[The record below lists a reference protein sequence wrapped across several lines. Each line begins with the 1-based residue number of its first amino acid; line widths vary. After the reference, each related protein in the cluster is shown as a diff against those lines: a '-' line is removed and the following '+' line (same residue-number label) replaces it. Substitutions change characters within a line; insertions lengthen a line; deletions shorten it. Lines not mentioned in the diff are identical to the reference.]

1 MRATTTGGS
10 QTPPTGTGFENGFPL
25 SSAQRGM
32 WFAQQLAPDVAVC
45 IAQYVD
51 LRGNLDIAVLQEAS
65 AQAGHE
71 FQSAYLR
78 LAEVDGE
85 AVQLVDHSIDQSVNY
100 LDLRGEDDPMA
111 SALRWIDHNYVQ
123 PVDMENDPLV
133 ESWIIQVED
142 ERNLWYSKIHH
153 VALDGYGAMTLVN
166 RTAALYTAAVE
177 HSEPEPNK
185 AAELRRLYEL
195 DQEYRTSTRFESDKE
210 YWVARAADIHDGATL
225 SNTDGRTIA
234 ASKLRSIALPA
245 DVVTAL
251 EDSDSTKGGT
261 SAAVFI
267 AAFGCYLSRM
277 TGRDDVLV
285 NIPVSAR
292 TTALLRRSGGMLVN
306 VAPIPMHV
314 REDATVGELVQ
325 QVQLELMGA
334 LRHQRFSIEDIRR
347 ELAAS
352 GSDKQLTG
360 PMVNMMLF
368 HQQINL
374 GSIVGE
380 FNIVTSGPVED
391 LLVNVYQSGSPAR
404 TFVDFRANPNRYDD
418 DDLTAHHSSFVDMA
432 EAFIAAAPDVVVAE
446 VHPDSADEGRRRRRA
461 AAQLAYWTD
470 RLSDSPDLI
479 GIPTDRVRPS
489 RIGHVRA
496 SHEIT
501 LGSTSWAAVEQLA
514 ADRSTTPFV
523 VFESVLAVLLSRLA
537 STDDVSIAV
546 PADSGETVVLRTNPN
561 GRQSF
566 GDFVASTEVDFDAAL
581 VHGDVSFEDVVD
593 ALGLSRS
600 GSHSPLAQV
609 ALRFGPAVLPH
620 DGVDMDLVVTVN
632 ESDSVGVVFDYA
644 TELFDAASMSQF
656 GRRVVRIL
664 DALTDASE
672 LLIGDV
678 DILSAAERARLAP
691 VRGPRSVVGVVLPE
705 LLAGAVGVAGV
716 GGVAVVSGSRVL
728 SYGELDA
735 ASSRLAR
742 MLMSCGVGPGSFV
755 ALALSRSV
763 ESVVAVWAVAKAGG
777 AFLPV
782 DPNYPVDRIEHMLV
796 DSGAVVGVTLGAHVG
811 AVSGVGGVS
820 WVVLDDPD
828 VVADL
833 AFRSAAPVL
842 DAERSGVLR
851 LDDAA
856 YLIYTSGST
865 GVPKGVVVTH
875 RGVGNLAAEER
886 VRFGVGP
893 SSRVLAFASPSFD
906 ASILEFVLAFSG
918 GATMV
923 IAPPLVFGGV
933 ELASLLAQE
942 RVSHAFVTP
951 AALASVDPVGLDSVQ
966 VVVTGGD
973 VCAPELVARWA
984 PGRRMFNA
992 YGPTEAT
999 IFSSISSALVVGEPV
1014 DIGSPTIGFA
1024 EVVLDARLNP
1034 VPVGVV
1040 GELYLAGPALAR
1052 GYHARLGLTAERFVA
1067 NPFGGAG
1074 SRMYRTGDVV
1084 RWNASGALEYV
1095 GRSDFQVK
1103 VRGFRIELG
1112 EIDSVLAAVPGVD
1125 FVVTVGRESA
1135 AGATVLVSYVLP
1147 VAGTVLDAASLREH
1161 VGSVLPAH
1169 MVPSALVMLESIPLT
1184 PAGKLDRNALPEPDW
1199 SAQVTTG
1206 GRDADN
1212 AVEKTLAGLFAEV
1225 LRLDRVGVDDSFFA
1239 LGGDSIMSIQL
1250 VSRAKAAGLALSPRD
1265 VFEHKTVAALA
1276 EVVAAGDG
1284 TAALVLEELP
1294 GGGVGDVPLTPIVA
1308 WMLDRTAVLDKHT
1321 QTAVL
1326 TLPADIELDVLE
1338 ATVQTVLDH
1347 HDMLRGVLHR
1357 GEHPAME
1364 VLPVG
1369 SVSARSVVHRVSS
1382 TTVHGAEFSEQART
1396 EAAAAVARL
1405 APDSGVMIQMVWF
1418 DAGTE
1423 GSRLLVVAHHL
1434 VIDGVS
1440 WRILVPDLASAWAQ
1454 IIGGNTPELAPVGT
1468 SMRRWSHGLR
1478 EVTATR
1484 ADELEIWRSVVAQP
1498 DPLIGSRAL
1507 DREIDVYRTVD
1518 KIETTLSTDVTE
1530 GLLTALPDAFHGSVN
1545 DGLLAALALATAVW
1559 RRGRGVVVD
1568 DALISLE
1575 GHGREDHV
1583 VPGADLGRTIGWFTT
1598 IYPLRLTLDGIDLD
1612 DALAG
1617 GADAARLIKSVKEQL
1632 LAVPDHG
1639 IGYGM
1644 LRYLDETGAAALRD
1658 FPAPQISFNYL
1669 GRYSTDI
1676 PDELRGH
1683 GWLPVDDSGVGDS
1696 QDDDLPVAAVLD
1708 INAVTTATPTGPRL
1722 EASFAFPTGVLD
1734 AAEVAEL
1741 VELWRQALTALTLLA
1756 QRPGAG
1762 GFTPSDL
1769 ELVRLDQSSIDD
1781 LERVYPTLDDIWSMT
1796 PLQAGLLFHAEL
1808 SDQSVD
1814 AYIVQLVLELR
1825 GHVDEARFRRSAQ
1838 ALLRRHANLRTAFVH
1853 NTDGESIQIVHHEV
1867 DAPWSSIDLTGLDVD
1882 DRAAELERIEHEDR
1896 ATRFNM
1902 AQAPLLRFMLITVA
1916 PGEWR
1921 LVMTN
1926 HHILLDGWST
1936 PLLLKDL
1943 LTLYVVDGDE
1953 TVLPRVPAY
1962 RDYLSWLAKRDRS
1975 SATAAWTDA
1984 LAGLSEPTLLTP
1996 VESRRQESTLAGRAL
2011 VSLDTAQTDRL
2022 RAVARARGVTMNS
2035 MVQASWATVLG
2046 TLTGRSDVVFGATVS
2061 GRPPEVSDIESMV
2074 GLFIN
2079 TLPVRIVLDPS
2090 ETLGEYLDRV
2100 QAEQAALLDHH
2111 YLGLTDIQRA
2121 VGPAVAFDT
2130 LTVFESYPMDR
2141 AGLSAETDL
2150 AGMHVHDVHDGSD
2163 TAQYPL
2169 TLVAMVD
2176 DRLHIEAKYL
2186 PELFEDSV
2194 VRATIDR
2201 IVRVLEAIATDT
2213 DRRVG
2218 SLSLLSEDELGRLA
2232 PVHGPA
2238 SSGVR
2243 LLPEIFTGAA
2253 ATNTDGLALWSG
2265 DGSLGYAE
2273 LHARSSALARAL
2285 IARGAGPETVVA
2297 LALPRSIDSVLG
2309 IWAVAKTGAA
2319 FLPIDPSYP
2328 RDRVEHML
2336 VDSGASIGLTLATHV
2351 PAVDGL
2357 GSARWTV
2364 LDQDETRAEL
2374 ADLSTTPVR
2383 DDDRTRPMHGDQV
2396 AYLIYTSGS
2405 TGVPKG
2411 VTVTHRGLANLAEEE
2426 RSRFEVTP
2434 DARVLAF
2441 ASPSFDASILELVMV
2456 FSGAATMVIAP
2467 TSVYGGTELAALLAE
2482 QNVTHAFVTPAA
2494 LASVDPEG
2502 LTELRVVATGG
2513 DVCPPELVA
2522 RWAPGRLMFNAY
2534 GPTEATIFS
2543 SISDPLSVD
2552 SSIDIGSPTI
2562 GFSEVVLDTRL
2573 HPVPVG
2579 VAGELYLAGPALAR
2593 GYHSR
2598 FGLTADRFVA
2608 NPFAEPGARMY
2619 RTGDVVRWTE
2629 SGTLEYVGRSDFQVK
2644 VRGFRIELG
2653 EIDAV
2658 LTDDPT
2664 VEFATTVGVDGPTG
2678 NTILVA
2684 YVLPRPGRQIDAA
2697 ALRTHVSSSLPT
2709 HMIPTAFVAL
2719 ESIPLTPA
2727 GKLDRKALPAP
2738 DLHLGSDS
2746 RAPRTETERIIAD
2759 IFGEVLGIEAVGI
2772 DSSFFDL
2779 GGDSL
2784 SATRLTARV
2793 NTALDTAISVRA
2805 LFEAPTVESLA
2816 ERVDSN
2822 PLGTVRRPALV
2833 AKPRPSSIPLSLAQQ
2848 RMWFINQFDVTSAAY
2863 NIPLAVRLTG
2873 RLDTAAMSAAVG
2885 DVLER
2890 HESLRTVFPTQG
2902 ERPEQKILDVR
2913 TASTELDVVDLDAS
2927 EVVAAVSAAAA
2938 QGFDVSTELPFR
2950 AVLYR
2955 LAPDEFVLSIVV
2967 HHIAADGAS
2976 MAPLARDVMV
2986 AYGARAAATVPMWVP
3001 LEVQYADFA
3010 IWQRDVLGDESDPS
3024 SLAAQQLDFWK
3035 TALADLPEV
3044 LPLPLDHPRPAR
3056 QSLRGNSVR
3065 FEIDRDTHASLVDV
3079 ARANE
3084 ATVFMAVH
3092 AAWSV
3097 LMARLSGT
3105 QDIAVG
3111 TPIAGRGDAALD
3123 DLVGMFVGTLVL
3135 RTDVAPQLSFT
3146 DLLRATRTADLA
3158 AFDNTDVPFER
3169 LVDVLD
3175 PTRST
3180 DHSPLFQVLLEFQNN
3195 TSATLELPDL
3205 TVRAVDID
3213 AHVAKFDLQLTVA
3226 ENFDETGAPSG
3237 MTAAITYAVDLFEES
3252 SVQEFS
3258 ARFGAVLDA
3267 VTADPDSAVGDID
3280 LLLTGELDA
3289 MTLEWN
3295 HAGLEADDSTLAD
3308 RFAAAAARFPDSRA
3322 VVFGDRSMTYAE
3334 LDDRSSRL
3342 ARVLVGRGV
3351 TSESL
3356 VAVAMPRD
3364 EQLIVALLAVIK
3376 SGGGYLPIDVSY
3388 PADRLAFMLED
3399 ASPVCVISTLADS
3412 TAVPASD
3419 VDVLLVDS
3427 PELIA
3432 ELKDVSGAPLTD
3444 ADRSGRTGADSIAY
3458 VIYTSGSTGRPKGV
3472 QIAHRNVT
3480 TLFANTADLFDFD
3493 SRDVWTMFH
3502 SYAFDFSVWE
3512 LWGPLLHGGALV
3524 VVDYYTARS
3533 PELFRELLVREKV
3546 TVLNQ
3551 TPTAFYQFAEADRV
3565 ATAAVGAAD
3574 DSADLSLR
3582 YVIFGGEALDL
3593 GQLGRWYARHD
3604 ESAPTLVNMY
3614 GITETT
3620 VHVSHLA
3627 LTEEFAASAS
3637 ASVIGQAIPALNV
3650 AVLDARL
3657 KPVPPGVTGE
3667 MYVSGAQLSR
3677 GYLGRAGL
3685 SATRFVAD
3693 PSGRAGHRMYRTGD
3707 TARWNRDGAL
3717 EYLGRSDMQVQ
3728 LHGFRIEL
3736 GEIESALLAFDGVA
3750 ASVVSVRDDGFGDR
3764 LIGYV
3769 VAESG
3774 RTLDHSAVLD
3784 FVGTTLTSYMVP
3796 AALIVLDEL
3805 PLTANGKLD
3814 RRALPAPDFSANVTE
3829 SRLPATEV
3837 ESILAGLFADVLG
3850 LDTVGV
3856 DDSFFALGGDSI
3868 MSIQLVS
3875 RAKAAGLVLA
3885 PRDIFERKTVAALA
3899 EVVVLGG
3906 DVVVLEELDGGGVG
3920 PLPLTPV
3927 VRWMLDRSTDFG
3939 RYTQTALLQLPV
3951 GIDTTTLERTVQA
3964 VLDRHD
3970 MLRSRLFQDSDGTWH
3985 EEVSPIGTVSAA
3997 SVIHAVSVDSV
4008 DGAEFSSRAATELD
4022 AAADRLIPADGVM
4035 VQMVWFQGPNGSGR
4049 LLVVAHHLVIDG
4061 VSWRILVPDLAT
4073 AWSQIVAGDEPV
4085 LAPIGTSM
4093 RRWSTGLTEVTTSR
4107 AGELGLWRR
4116 ILDGDDPTIGSRPLD
4131 KRVDVDA
4138 TVQRI
4143 RTSLPVEV
4151 TERLLTTVPNVFRGS
4166 VNDGLLAGLALALTA
4181 WRRERGAAVRS
4192 ALITLE
4198 GHGRE
4203 DAVVPGADLGRTVGW
4218 FTTIFPVR
4226 LDLGSVDIA
4235 DALSGG
4241 DSAGTLIKA
4250 VKEQLL
4256 EIPDHGIGYGM
4267 LRYLDPA
4274 GTEALSDHAAP
4285 QVSFNYLGRFSTGSS
4300 EGMED
4305 VGWIPVADAELG
4317 DAQNPDMPV
4326 PAVLDINA
4334 VTTSTPDGPQLDATF
4349 AFPAGILGADEV
4361 DRLIELWTQALTS
4374 ITEHASA
4381 DGAGGLT
4388 PSDLELVDIDQRSI
4402 EVLENRFPDL
4412 DDVWSMSP
4420 LQAGLLFHARLAGE
4434 VGSDSA
4440 GVDAYMV
4447 QLGLELRG
4455 TVDSVRMHAAVDKL
4469 VSRHPNLRAAFV
4481 HNSSGESLQI
4491 VQSSVTVPWA
4501 EIDLRGEADVEAAL
4515 EGVLEADRGVRFEMD
4530 SAPLLRFT
4538 LITLADDHWRLLL
4551 TNHHILLDGWS
4562 TPLVVKEL
4570 ITLYVTESDDSMLPR
4585 VPAYRDYLTW
4595 MRQRDVSIS
4604 TAQWVSAMAGV
4615 EEPTLLVTGDRG
4627 RQLSTVSCESE
4638 RSLSIETTAALRDFA
4653 ARRGSTLN
4661 TLVQTAWGVVLAT
4674 LTGRDDVV
4682 FGATVSGR
4690 PPEVP
4695 GIEGMIGLF
4704 INTLPVRVTLDPSE
4718 TLGALVDRVQSEQAS
4733 LLDHHYLGLTDIQ
4746 RAAGAGVAFDTLTV
4760 FESYPVDRA
4769 GASAAT
4775 DFAGMQ
4781 VTDILGTDA
4790 AHYPLTLVSSVDE
4803 RLNLKAK
4810 YLPELFD
4817 VEDVDAIVDRVER
4830 VLGAVLADEQQ
4841 PLARLSLLD
4850 QAEFGSLAPVFG
4862 IEGRS
4867 TRLLPEIF
4875 SDAAAIDPDAIA
4887 LRSVDG
4893 ELTYRELDRRSNRLA
4908 RILLSHGVHTET
4920 FVALG
4925 IARSIESVL
4934 TVWAVAK
4941 SGAAFVPVDPN
4952 YPADRIEHMLADS
4965 GASFGVTTRAH
4976 LDDLP
4981 STVAWII
4988 LDDLATDGPNGVGDE
5003 PIADSERHGRITLD
5017 SAAYTIYTSGSTGVP
5032 KGVVVTHSGLD
5043 NFATEQRER
5052 YGVSKKSRT
5061 LHVSSPS
5068 FDASVLEYLLA
5079 FGAGATMVIVPPT
5092 VYGGEELASLLASEA
5107 VTHGFITP
5115 SALASVDPTG
5125 LDTFAD
5131 VVVGGEAVPAE
5142 LVGKWAPGRNL
5153 YNGYGPTEATIMSN
5167 ISAPMVAGEPVSI
5180 GGPVRGVHEV
5190 VLNSRLQPVP
5200 VGVAGELYLAG
5211 VGLARG
5217 YHDRM
5222 GLTAERFVADPF
5234 GAPGS
5239 RMYRTGDVVR
5249 WSPDLTVE
5257 YVGRSDSQVKVRGFR
5272 IELGEIDAALSA
5284 HPAVDFAATFG
5295 TPGPSGATVLVAYVR
5310 LAGEAVDTFD
5320 TAVLRDHL
5328 AAALPSHMVP
5338 SAIVVLETIPLTPVG
5353 KLDRAA
5359 LPIPEFGAATSYREP
5374 TTPAELTVAAVFAE
5388 ILDIDRVGAD
5398 DSFFE
5403 LGGDSLSATRVIAR
5417 VNAEFGTAI
5426 GVRTI
5431 FETPT
5436 VSGLANAVGT
5446 ADTRSHRPALV
5457 AVQRPEHIPLSLAQ
5471 QRMWFINRFDTSSA
5485 AYNVPLVVK
5494 LTGQLDTAALAAA
5507 VFDVLERH
5515 ESLRTTFPEGPQF
5528 PVQLVHPAGDVAPTV
5543 EPERIDAGVLT
5554 HRVAL
5559 LAGRGFD
5566 VTTEIPVHVEL
5577 FQVLDTTDAA
5587 ADDQVFVLAMVV
5599 HHIAADG
5606 ASMAPLARDVVL
5618 AYSARSAG
5626 RAPDWRP
5633 LPVQYADYTLWQR
5646 SLLGDEKDESSV
5658 AAAQLKYWTT
5668 TLAGLPDLLPLPTDR
5683 PRPTTQD
5690 FRGGRVRFT
5699 VDAEIHRALV
5709 EVTREQNVSM
5719 FMVLHAAFA
5728 VVLARLSGT
5737 DDIAIT
5743 TPVAGRGDAGLD
5755 DLVGMFVNTLVL
5767 RSRVVDSASFVD
5779 LLTQVKAQDLDA
5791 FDHTE
5796 MPFERIVEVLN
5807 PTRSTAY
5814 APLSQVALSFQNNE
5828 KASLELPD
5836 LRVEGFDFDVP
5847 VAKQDLQLLVSENFG
5862 DDGRPAGFE
5871 AAFDYA
5877 TSLFDAATV
5886 DAIAARLVRVLDA
5899 VGNDLLTA
5907 VGDIDILGA
5916 DEKQALAPARGSADV
5931 ALRTWPEMLAASVAL
5946 DPYAVAVTYRGV
5958 SLSYADLDSWSNRIA
5973 RMLIDYGVGP
5983 ETFVALALP
5992 RSIESVLSVWAVAKT
6007 GAAFLPVDPNYPS
6020 DRIAHMLDDSRAAM
6034 GLTDIDSKESLPDT
6048 VPWLVLDDPETSSE
6062 LSRYPVDAVTDSERT
6077 ATLHLD
6083 HPAYLI
6089 YTSGSTGRPKG
6100 VAVRHRGMANL
6111 QAEVIERFR
6120 PTRDSRVSH
6129 IASPSFDASVY
6140 ELTMAFGVGATVVI
6154 VPPGTFGGSELAD
6167 LLESEHVTHAFLTPA
6182 ALSSIDETRLGTVRV
6197 LAVGGEAC
6205 TPELVAK
6212 WAPGRKMFNGYGPT
6226 ETTIQASVGGPLV
6239 PGGTVDVGSPGT
6251 GFRFL
6256 VLDARLRPVPAGVS
6270 GELYIAGPG
6279 TARGYLR
6286 RFGLTAERFVADP
6299 FGTPGERMYRTGDVV
6314 RWGSTGAVE
6323 FVGRSDFQVK
6333 VRGFRIELGEID
6345 SALTEHEEVG
6355 FAATIGHTAASGDT
6369 VLVSYVLAADGE
6381 TVDTEALRD
6390 RVAKVLPRH
6399 MVPSAIIELDDIPLT
6414 PVGKL
6419 DRRALPIPEL
6429 TVSTTPYRA
6438 PSTDVEAAIAD
6449 AFAQVLGVER
6459 VGMDDNFFELGGTSL
6474 VATKIVPAI
6483 EGAIGV
6489 RVPLQALFVDP
6500 TPAGLAARVASDA
6513 DAAGADLDSVFGV
6526 MIPLRGTGAK
6536 APLFCVHPGIGLSWG
6551 YAGIVSKLTDDRP
6564 VYGLQL
6570 PSIVEG
6576 TTFGS
6581 IRDLAHRYADE
6592 IRTVQPVGPYHLLG
6606 WSLGGSLA
6614 HAIAVELRSTG
6625 SEVRTLAL
6633 LDSYVDGHDDDNLD
6647 GALSVENLLGG
6658 LGLDLTAQPSAEPL
6672 TYERGVELLDE
6683 SLGQTTGVTAD
6694 HLRRINAGF
6703 ENSTR
6708 IMAEFVP
6715 DVFDGDVLFFSATKG
6730 ASDGIVRSPQEWRPY
6745 VTGDI
6750 VIHDVEVFHNEM
6762 TNADA
6767 ADVIGPIVDSHLGN
6781 TAE

>member
-1 MRATTTGGS
+1 
-10 QTPPTGTGFENGFPL
+10 
-25 SSAQRGM
+25 
-32 WFAQQLAPDVAVC
+32 
-45 IAQYVD
+45 
-51 LRGNLDIAVLQEAS
+51 
-65 AQAGHE
+65 
-71 FQSAYLR
+71 
-78 LAEVDGE
+78 
-85 AVQLVDHSIDQSVNY
+85 
-100 LDLRGEDDPMA
+100 
-111 SALRWIDHNYVQ
+111 
-123 PVDMENDPLV
+123 
-133 ESWIIQVED
+133 
-142 ERNLWYSKIHH
+142 
-153 VALDGYGAMTLVN
+153 
-166 RTAALYTAAVE
+166 
-177 HSEPEPNK
+177 
-185 AAELRRLYEL
+185 
-195 DQEYRTSTRFESDKE
+195 
-210 YWVARAADIHDGATL
+210 
-225 SNTDGRTIA
+225 
-234 ASKLRSIALPA
+234 
-245 DVVTAL
+245 
-251 EDSDSTKGGT
+251 
-261 SAAVFI
+261 
-267 AAFGCYLSRM
+267 
-277 TGRDDVLV
+277 
-285 NIPVSAR
+285 
-292 TTALLRRSGGMLVN
+292 
-306 VAPIPMHV
+306 
-314 REDATVGELVQ
+314 
-325 QVQLELMGA
+325 
-334 LRHQRFSIEDIRR
+334 
-347 ELAAS
+347 
-352 GSDKQLTG
+352 
-360 PMVNMMLF
+360 
-368 HQQINL
+368 
-374 GSIVGE
+374 
-380 FNIVTSGPVED
+380 
-391 LLVNVYQSGSPAR
+391 
-404 TFVDFRANPNRYDD
+404 
-418 DDLTAHHSSFVDMA
+418 
-432 EAFIAAAPDVVVAE
+432 
-446 VHPDSADEGRRRRRA
+446 
-461 AAQLAYWTD
+461 
-470 RLSDSPDLI
+470 
-479 GIPTDRVRPS
+479 
-489 RIGHVRA
+489 
-496 SHEIT
+496 
-501 LGSTSWAAVEQLA
+501 
-514 ADRSTTPFV
+514 
-523 VFESVLAVLLSRLA
+523 
-537 STDDVSIAV
+537 
-546 PADSGETVVLRTNPN
+546 
-561 GRQSF
+561 
-566 GDFVASTEVDFDAAL
+566 
-581 VHGDVSFEDVVD
+581 
-593 ALGLSRS
+593 
-600 GSHSPLAQV
+600 
-609 ALRFGPAVLPH
+609 
-620 DGVDMDLVVTVN
+620 
-632 ESDSVGVVFDYA
+632 
-644 TELFDAASMSQF
+644 
-656 GRRVVRIL
+656 
-664 DALTDASE
+664 
-672 LLIGDV
+672 
-678 DILSAAERARLAP
+678 
-691 VRGPRSVVGVVLPE
+691 
-705 LLAGAVGVAGV
+705 
-716 GGVAVVSGSRVL
+716 
-728 SYGELDA
+728 
-735 ASSRLAR
+735 
-742 MLMSCGVGPGSFV
+742 
-755 ALALSRSV
+755 
-763 ESVVAVWAVAKAGG
+763 
-777 AFLPV
+777 
-782 DPNYPVDRIEHMLV
+782 
-796 DSGAVVGVTLGAHVG
+796 
-811 AVSGVGGVS
+811 
-820 WVVLDDPD
+820 LDDAD

-833 AFRSAAPVL
+833 AFASPAPVL

-923 IAPPLVFGGV
+923 IAPAMVFGGV
-933 ELASLLAQE
+933 ELASLLAEE
-942 RVSHAFVTP
+942 RVTHAFVTP
-951 AALASVDPVGLDSVQ
+951 AALASVDPVGLDSVE

-999 IFSSISSALVVGEPV
+999 IFSSISSALVVGESV

-1052 GYHARLGLTAERFVA
+1052 GYHARSGLSAERFVA

-1112 EIDSVLAAVPGVD
+1112 EIDSVLAAVSGVD

-1135 AGATVLVSYVLP
+1135 AGSTVLVSYVLP
-1147 VAGTVLDAASLREH
+1147 VAGASFDAGVLRDHAA
-1161 VGSVLPAH
+1161 SVLPAH
-1169 MVPSALVMLESIPLT
+1169 MVPSAFVMLESIPLT
-1184 PAGKLDRNALPEPDW
+1184 PAGKLDRKALPEPDW
-1199 SAQVTTG
+1199 SAQVTS

-1284 TAALVLEELP
+1284 TVPLVLDELP
-1294 GGGVGDVPLTPIVA
+1294 GGGVGDVPLTPIVH
-1308 WMLDRTAVLDKHT
+1308 WMLDRTSVLDKHT

-1326 TLPADIELDVLE
+1326 TLPSDIELDVLE

-1347 HDMLRGVLHR
+1347 HDMLRAVLHR
-1357 GEHPAME
+1357 AGQPSME
-1364 VLPVG
+1364 VLPIG
-1369 SVSARSVVHRVSS
+1369 SVTAQSVVRRVESNSVRGPEFSDQARS
-1382 TTVHGAEFSEQART
+1382 
-1396 EAAAAVARL
+1396 EAAAAVDRL
-1405 APDSGVMIQMVWF
+1405 APDAGVMIQMVWF
-1418 DAGTE
+1418 DAGSE

-1454 IIGGNTPELAPVGT
+1454 IIGGSTPELAPVGT
-1468 SMRRWSHGLR
+1468 SMRRWAHGLR

-1484 ADELEIWRSVVAQP
+1484 SDELAVWRDALADP

-1518 KIETTLSTDVTE
+1518 KVEVTLSTDVTE
-1530 GLLTALPDAFHGSVN
+1530 GLLTALPEAFHGSVN

-1559 RRGRGVVVD
+1559 RRNRGVVVS

-1583 VPGADLGRTIGWFTT
+1583 VPGADLSRTIGWFTT
-1598 IYPLRLTLDGIDLD
+1598 IYPLRLTFDGIDLD

-1617 GADAARLIKSVKEQL
+1617 GDAAAALVKSVKEQL
-1632 LAVPDHG
+1632 LAVADHG

-1644 LRYLDETGAAALRD
+1644 LRYLDEEAGSTLRD
-1658 FPAPQISFNYL
+1658 FPAPQVSFNYL
-1669 GRYSTDI
+1669 GRYSTDV

-1696 QDDDLPVAAVLD
+1696 QDEDLPVAAALD

-1722 EASFAFPTGVLD
+1722 EATFAFPTGVLD
-1734 AAEVAEL
+1734 ADEVTEL
-1741 VELWRQALTALTLLA
+1741 AQLWKQALTALTQLA
-1756 QRPGAG
+1756 QRPGTG

-1769 ELVRLDQSSIDD
+1769 DLVSLDQKSIDD

-1808 SDQSVD
+1808 SDQAVD
-1814 AYIVQLVLELR
+1814 AYIVQLVLDLR
-1825 GHVDEARFRRSAQ
+1825 GDVDEARFRRAAQ

-1853 NTDGESIQIVHHEV
+1853 NNDGESIQIVHHDVVVPWTSV
-1867 DAPWSSIDLTGLDVD
+1867 DLSSLSVD
-1882 DRAAELERIEHEDR
+1882 DRAAELERIEHDDR

-1902 AQAPLLRFMLITVA
+1902 AQAPLLRFMLVTLA

-1943 LTLYVVDGDE
+1943 LTLYVVDGDDA
-1953 TVLPRVPAY
+1953 VLPRVPAY
-1962 RDYLSWLAKRDRS
+1962 RDYLSWLSRRDH
-1975 SATAAWTDA
+1975 SAARAAWTEA
-1984 LAGLSEPTLLTP
+1984 LAGLAEPTLLTP

-2011 VSLDTAQTDRL
+2011 VSLDTEQTERL
-2022 RAVARARGVTMNS
+2022 RSLARARGITMNS
-2035 MVQASWATVLG
+2035 MVQASWAMVLG
-2046 TLTGRSDVVFGATVS
+2046 TLTGRTDVVFGATVS

-2079 TLPVRIVLDPS
+2079 TLPVRIVLDPA
-2090 ETLGEYLDRV
+2090 ETLGQYLDRV
-2100 QAEQAALLDHH
+2100 QAEQASLLDHH

-2150 AGMHVHDVHDGSD
+2150 AGMRVHDVHDGSD

-2186 PELFEDSV
+2186 PELFEHSV
-2194 VRATIDR
+2194 VVATVDR

-2213 DRRVG
+2213 DQRVA
-2218 SLSLLSEDELGRLA
+2218 SLSLLSSEESNRLA
-2232 PVHGPA
+2232 PVRGPA
-2238 SSGVR
+2238 STTER
-2243 LLPEIFTGAA
+2243 LLPDILTDAA
-2253 ATNTDGLALWSG
+2253 ARNPGGTAVWSAG
-2265 DGSLGYAE
+2265 RTLTYTE
-2273 LHARSSALARAL
+2273 LDTRSSALARAL

-2297 LALPRSIDSVLG
+2297 LALPRSIESVLA

-2336 VDSGASIGLTLATHV
+2336 VDSGASIGVTSTEHV
-2351 PAVDGL
+2351 GAVEGL
-2357 GSARWTV
+2357 GSAAWSV
-2364 LDQDETRAEL
+2364 LDHDDTRRDL
-2374 ADLSTTPVR
+2374 ANRSTAPVL
-2383 DDDRTRPMHGDQV
+2383 DSDRTRPVHIDQV

-2434 DARVLAF
+2434 NARVLAF
-2441 ASPSFDASILELVMV
+2441 ASPSFDASILELAMV
-2456 FSGAATMVIAP
+2456 ISGAATMVIAP
-2467 TSVYGGTELAALLAE
+2467 TSVYGGVELGELLA
-2482 QNVTHAFVTPAA
+2482 QQHVTHAFVTPAA
-2494 LASVDPEG
+2494 LASVDPDG
-2502 LTELRVVATGG
+2502 LTELSVVATGG

-2522 RWAPGRLMFNAY
+2522 RWAPGRRMFNAY

-2543 SISDPLSVD
+2543 SVSDQLHVGSP
-2552 SSIDIGSPTI
+2552 IDIGSPTI
-2562 GFSEVVLDTRL
+2562 GFGEVVLDSRL

-2598 FGLTADRFVA
+2598 FGLTAERFVA
-2608 NPFAEPGARMY
+2608 NPFGEPGERMY

-2664 VEFATTVGVDGPTG
+2664 VEFATTIGVDGPAG

-2684 YVLPRPGRQIDAA
+2684 YVLPRPGHEIDVTT
-2697 ALRTHVSSSLPT
+2697 LRTRASSSLPT

-2727 GKLDRKALPAP
+2727 GKLDRQALPAP
-2738 DLHLGSDS
+2738 ELHLGSDS
-2746 RAPRTETERIIAD
+2746 RAPRNETERIIAD
-2759 IFGEVLGIEAVGI
+2759 IFGEVLGVGSVGI

-2793 NTALDTAISVRA
+2793 NAALDTAVSVRA

-2816 ERVDSN
+2816 VRVHSN
-2822 PLGTVRRPALV
+2822 PAGAARRPALT
-2833 AKPRPSSIPLSLAQQ
+2833 AKPRPSSIPLSMAQQ
-2848 RMWFINQFDVTSAAY
+2848 RMWFINQFDVDSAAY

-2873 RLDTAAMSAAVG
+2873 RLDIEAMNAAIG
-2885 DVLER
+2885 DVLAR
-2890 HESLRTVFPTQG
+2890 HESLRTVFPSHG
-2902 ERPEQKILDVR
+2902 DRPEQHILGTDAA
-2913 TASTELDVVDLDAS
+2913 TTDLHVVDVDATEIVTAIS
-2927 EVVAAVSAAAA
+2927 SAAAR
-2938 QGFDVSTELPFR
+2938 GFDVSKDLPFR

-2955 LAPDEFVLSIVV
+2955 TAPEDFVLSIIV

-2986 AYGARAAATVPMWVP
+2986 AYGSRVSGVAPMWAP
-3001 LEVQYADFA
+3001 LDVQYADFA
-3010 IWQRDVLGDESDPS
+3010 MWQRSVLGDESDPS
-3024 SLAAQQLDFWK
+3024 SVAAQQLEFWK
-3035 TALADLPEV
+3035 STLADLPEL

-3056 QSLRGNSVR
+3056 QSMRGNSVR
-3065 FEIDRDTHASLVDV
+3065 FEIEPDVHAGLVDL
-3079 ARANE
+3079 ARAND
-3084 ATVFMAVH
+3084 ATVFMAMH
-3092 AAWSV
+3092 AAWSI

-3105 QDIAVG
+3105 EDIAVG

-3135 RTDVAPQLSFT
+3135 RTEVAPDLSFT
-3146 DLLRATRTADLA
+3146 ELLRRTRTADLA

-3175 PTRST
+3175 PARST

-3195 TSATLELPDL
+3195 TSAALELPEL
-3205 TVRAVDID
+3205 TVEAVDID

-3226 ENFDETGAPSG
+3226 ERFDDSGAPAG
-3237 MTAAITYAVDLFEES
+3237 MTAAITYAVDLFDEI
-3252 SVQEFS
+3252 SVDEFS
-3258 ARFGAVLDA
+3258 TRFGAVLA
-3267 VTADPDSAVGDID
+3267 GVTTDPDRAVGDID
-3280 LLLTGELDA
+3280 ILLPGELDA
-3289 MTLEWN
+3289 MARQWN
-3295 HAGLEADDSTLAD
+3295 HDGHTATDATLAD
-3308 RFAAAAARFPDSRA
+3308 RFAAAAAQFPEAQA
-3322 VVFGDRSMTYAE
+3322 VVFGDRSLTYAE
-3334 LDDRSSRL
+3334 LDDRSNRL
-3342 ARVLVGRGV
+3342 ARILVARGV

-3356 VAVAMPRD
+3356 VAVAMPRT
-3364 EQLIVALLAVIK
+3364 EELIVALLAVVK
-3376 SGGGYLPIDVSY
+3376 SGGGYLPIDVGY
-3388 PADRLAFMLED
+3388 PADRLAFMLDD
-3399 ASPVCVISTLADS
+3399 ASPVCVISTVADS
-3412 TAVPASD
+3412 ASVPASD
-3419 VDVLLVDS
+3419 VEMLLLDA
-3427 PELIA
+3427 PEAVA
-3432 ELKDVSGAPLTD
+3432 ELASVSGAPLTD
-3444 ADRSGRTGADSIAY
+3444 ADRIGTTDADSIAY

-3472 QIAHRNVT
+3472 QIAHRNVA
-3480 TLFANTADLFDFD
+3480 TLFANTTDLFHFD
-3493 SRDVWTMFH
+3493 DRDVWTMFH

-3512 LWGPLLHGGALV
+3512 LWGPLLHGGTLV

-3533 PELFRELLVREKV
+3533 PELFRELLIREKV

-3565 ATAAVGAAD
+3565 ATAAGG
-3574 DSADLSLR
+3574 SADGSDALSLR

-3593 GQLGRWYARHD
+3593 GQLGRWYARH
-3604 ESAPTLVNMY
+3604 EETSPTLVNMY

-3627 LTEEFAASAS
+3627 LTEQFAASAS
-3637 ASVIGQAIPALNV
+3637 ASVIGQAIPALRV
-3650 AVLDARL
+3650 AVLDTRL
-3657 KPVPPGVTGE
+3657 NPVPPGVVGE

-3693 PSGRAGHRMYRTGD
+3693 PSGDVGARMYRTGD

-3769 VAESG
+3769 VAEAG
-3774 RTLDHSAVLD
+3774 RALDHAAVLD
-3784 FVGTTLTSYMVP
+3784 FVGNSLTSYMVP

-3899 EVVVLGG
+3899 EVAVLGG
-3906 DVVVLEELDGGGVG
+3906 DAVVLEELDGGGVG
-3920 PLPLTPV
+3920 PMPLTPV
-3927 VRWMLDRSTDFG
+3927 VRWMLDRSTEFG

-3951 GIDTTTLERTVQA
+3951 GIERETLERTVAA

-3970 MLRSRLFQDSDGTWH
+3970 MLRARLYQDADGEWH
-3985 EEVSPIGTVSAA
+3985 EEVSPVGTVSAA
-3997 SVIHAVSVDSV
+3997 SVLHAVSVESV
-4008 DGAEFSSRAATELD
+4008 DGPEFSVAAAAELD
-4022 AAADRLIPADGVM
+4022 AAADRLVPADGVM
-4035 VQMVWFQGPNGSGR
+4035 VQMVWFQSPNGSGR

-4073 AWSQIVAGDEPV
+4073 AWSRIVSGQEPE

-4093 RRWSTGLTEVTTSR
+4093 RRWSTGLTEVTAARTD
-4107 AGELGLWRR
+4107 ELGLWRR
-4116 ILDGDDPTIGSRPLD
+4116 ILDGADPTIGSRPLD
-4131 KRVDVDA
+4131 KRIDVDA
-4138 TVQRI
+4138 TVQRV

-4151 TERLLTTVPNVFRGS
+4151 TERLLTTVPDVFRGS

-4181 WRRERGAAVRS
+4181 WRRERGDAVRD
-4192 ALITLE
+4192 ALVTLE

-4226 LDLGSVDIA
+4226 LDLGSLDVA
-4235 DALSGG
+4235 DALAGG
-4241 DSAGTLIKA
+4241 ASAGALVKTI
-4250 VKEQLL
+4250 KEQLL

-4267 LRYLDPA
+4267 LRYLDSAA
-4274 GTEALSDHAAP
+4274 GEALSGFAAP
-4285 QVSFNYLGRFSTGSS
+4285 QVSFNYLGRFSTGST
-4300 EGMED
+4300 EGMDD

-4326 PAVLDINA
+4326 PAALDINA

-4349 AFPAGILGADEV
+4349 AFPAGVLDADEV
-4361 DRLIELWTQALTS
+4361 GRLIELWTQALTS

-4381 DGAGGLT
+4381 DGAGGFT
-4388 PSDLELVDIDQRSI
+4388 PSDLELVDIDQTSI
-4402 EVLENRFPDL
+4402 DALEEQFPNL
-4412 DDVWSMSP
+4412 DDVWSLSP

-4434 VGSDSA
+4434 IGSAGS

-4455 TVDSVRMHAAVDKL
+4455 TVDATRMHAAVDKL

-4481 HNSSGESLQI
+4481 HNSNGESLQI
-4491 VQSSVTVPWA
+4491 VQSSVTVPWS
-4501 EIDLRGEADVEAAL
+4501 EIDLRGEPDVEVAL
-4515 EGVLEADRGVRFEMD
+4515 EAVLEADRAVRFEMD
-4530 SAPLLRFT
+4530 RAPLLRFT

-4585 VPAYRDYLTW
+4585 IPAYRDYLAW
-4595 MRQRDVSIS
+4595 MRQRDVAIS

-4615 EEPTLLVTGDRG
+4615 EEPTLLVTDDRG
-4627 RQLSTVSCESE
+4627 RQLSTVSQETE
-4638 RSLSIETTAALRDFA
+4638 RSLSVETTAALRDFA

-4674 LTGRDDVV
+4674 LTGREDVV

-4704 INTLPVRVTLDPSE
+4704 INTLPVRVTLDRSE
-4718 TLGALVDRVQSEQAS
+4718 TLGALVDRVQAEQAS

-4817 VEDVDAIVDRVER
+4817 VDSVHAIVDRVER
-4830 VLGAVLADEQQ
+4830 VLDAVLEDEQQ
-4841 PLARLSLLD
+4841 PLGRLRLLGD
-4850 QAEFGSLAPVFG
+4850 AEFASLAPVFG
-4862 IEGRS
+4862 PDGRS
-4867 TRLLPEIF
+4867 ARLLPEIF
-4875 SDAAAIDPDAIA
+4875 SDAAAVNPDAIA
-4887 LRSVDG
+4887 LRSTDG
-4893 ELTYRELDRRSNRLA
+4893 EMTYRELDRRSNRLA
-4908 RILLSHGVHTET
+4908 RILLGHGVRTET

-4965 GASFGVTTRAH
+4965 GATFGVTTRAH

-4981 STVAWII
+4981 STVPWIV
-4988 LDDLATDGPNGVGDE
+4988 LDDLATDGPNAVSDE
-5003 PIADSERHGRITLD
+5003 PIGATERNGRIAFD

-5052 YGVSKKSRT
+5052 YRITKDSRT

-5079 FGAGATMVIVPPT
+5079 FGVGATMIIVPPT
-5092 VYGGEELASLLASEA
+5092 VYGGNELAALLAAES

-5115 SALASVDPTG
+5115 SALASVDPSG

-5142 LVGKWAPGRNL
+5142 LVAKWAPGRNL

-5167 ISAPMVAGEPVSI
+5167 ISTPMTAGDTVSI
-5180 GGPVRGVHEV
+5180 GGPVRGVYEV
-5190 VLNSRLQPVP
+5190 VLDSRLQPVP

-5217 YHDRM
+5217 YHDRL

-5234 GAPGS
+5234 GAPGA

-5249 WSPDLTVE
+5249 WSPDLTIE

-5272 IELGEIDAALSA
+5272 IELGEIDAALAS
-5284 HPAVDFAATFG
+5284 HPSVDFAATFG
-5295 TPGPSGATVLVAYVR
+5295 TPGPSGATVLVSYVR
-5310 LAGEAVDTFD
+5310 TTEGAADAFD
-5320 TAVLRDHL
+5320 TGVLRDHL
-5328 AAALPSHMVP
+5328 AGMLPSHMVP
-5338 SAIVVLETIPLTPVG
+5338 AAIVVLDAIPLTPVG
-5353 KLDRAA
+5353 KLDRSA
-5359 LPIPEFGAATSYREP
+5359 LPVPEFGSATSYREP
-5374 TTPAELTVAAVFAE
+5374 STPAELTVAAVFAE
-5388 ILDIDRVGAD
+5388 ILDVDRVGAD

-5417 VNAEFGTAI
+5417 VNAELGTTI

-5431 FETPT
+5431 FEMPT
-5436 VSGLANAVGT
+5436 VAGLASAVGAT
-5446 ADTRSHRPALV
+5446 STRTQRPNLV
-5457 AVQRPEHIPLSLAQ
+5457 ATQRPDHIPLSLAQ
-5471 QRMWFINRFDTSSA
+5471 QRMWFINQFDTTSA

-5507 VFDVLERH
+5507 VVDVLERH
-5515 ESLRTTFPEGPQF
+5515 ESLRTTFPDGPDF
-5528 PVQLVHPAGDVAPTV
+5528 PVQLVHPAVEVAPVV
-5543 EPERIDAGVLT
+5543 EPESIDAGVLT
-5554 HRVAL
+5554 DRVAH

-5577 FQVLDTTDAA
+5577 FHVVGTDTDAEP
-5587 ADDQVFVLAMVV
+5587 VFVLAMVV

-5618 AYSARSAG
+5618 AYSARTTGA
-5626 RAPDWRP
+5626 APGWEP

-5658 AAAQLKYWTT
+5658 AAAQLEYWSTA
-5668 TLAGLPDLLPLPTDR
+5668 LAGLPDLLPLPTDR

-5709 EVTREQNVSM
+5709 EITREQNVSM

-5743 TPVAGRGDAGLD
+5743 TPVAGRGDAALD

-5767 RSRVVDSASFVD
+5767 RSRIDDSTSFVD
-5779 LLTQVKAQDLDA
+5779 LLAQVKAHDLDA

-5847 VAKQDLQLLVSENFG
+5847 VAKQDLQLLVSETFD
-5862 DDGRPAGFE
+5862 DDGRPTGFE

-5877 TSLFDAATV
+5877 TSLFDASTV

-5899 VGNDLLTA
+5899 VGNDRLTA

-5946 DPYAVAVTYRGV
+5946 DPYAVAVAYRGV

-6007 GAAFLPVDPNYPS
+6007 GAAFLPVDPNYPA
-6020 DRIAHMLDDSRAAM
+6020 DRIAHMLGDSRAAM
-6034 GLTDIDSKESLPDT
+6034 GLTDVDSRQSLPDT

-6062 LSRYPVDAVTDSERT
+6062 LSRYPVAAVTDAERT

-6100 VAVRHRGMANL
+6100 VAVRHRGLANL
-6111 QAEVIERFR
+6111 QAEVIDRFR

-6226 ETTIQASVGGPLV
+6226 ETTIQASVGGPLM
-6239 PGGTVDVGSPGT
+6239 PGGTVDVGRPGT

-6286 RFGLTAERFVADP
+6286 RFGLTSERFVADP
-6299 FGTPGERMYRTGDVV
+6299 FGTAGERMYRTGDVV
-6314 RWGSTGAVE
+6314 RWGSTGVLE

-6345 SALTEHEEVG
+6345 SALTDHDEVG
-6355 FAATIGHTAASGDT
+6355 FAATIGHNAASGDT
-6369 VLVSYVLAADGE
+6369 VLVSYVLPAEGAS
-6381 TVDTEALRD
+6381 VDVEALRD
-6390 RVAKVLPRH
+6390 SVATVLPRH
-6399 MVPSAIIELDDIPLT
+6399 MVPSTIIELADIPLT

-6419 DRRALPIPEL
+6419 DRRALPVPEL

-6438 PSTDVEAAIAD
+6438 PSTDLEAAIAD
-6449 AFAQVLGVER
+6449 AFAEVLGVER

-6474 VATKIVPAI
+6474 VATKIGPAI
-6483 EGAIGV
+6483 ENAVGV

-6500 TPAGLAARVASDA
+6500 TPAGLAARVASDV
-6513 DAAGADLDSVFGV
+6513 DSSGAQLDSVFGV
-6526 MIPLRGTGAK
+6526 VIPLRSTGSK
-6536 APLFCVHPGIGLSWG
+6536 EPLFCVHPGIGLSWG
-6551 YAGIVSKLTDDRP
+6551 YAGLVSQIGDDRP

-6576 TTFGS
+6576 TPFGS

-6592 IRTVQPVGPYHLLG
+6592 IRAVQPVGPYHLLG

-6625 SEVRTLAL
+6625 SEVQTLAL
-6633 LDSYVDGHDDDNLD
+6633 LDSYVDGHDETAD
-6647 GALSVENLLGG
+6647 GELSVENLLAG
-6658 LGLDLTAQPSAEPL
+6658 LGLDLTAQASSEPL

-6708 IMAEFVP
+6708 IMAEFIP
-6715 DVFDGDVLFFSATKG
+6715 DVFDGNVLFFSATKG

-6745 VTGDI
+6745 VSGDI
-6750 VIHDVEVFHNEM
+6750 VIHGVDVFHNEM
-6762 TNADA
+6762 TNPDA
-6767 ADVIGPIVDSHLGN
+6767 VSVIGPVVDAHLGN
-6781 TAE
+6781 TYP

>member
-1 MRATTTGGS
+1 S
-10 QTPPTGTGFENGFPL
+10 
-25 SSAQRGM
+25 
-32 WFAQQLAPDVAVC
+32 
-45 IAQYVD
+45 VD
-51 LRGNLDIAVLQEAS
+51 
-65 AQAGHE
+65 
-71 FQSAYLR
+71 
-78 LAEVDGE
+78 
-85 AVQLVDHSIDQSVNY
+85 
-100 LDLRGEDDPMA
+100 
-111 SALRWIDHNYVQ
+111 
-123 PVDMENDPLV
+123 
-133 ESWIIQVED
+133 
-142 ERNLWYSKIHH
+142 
-153 VALDGYGAMTLVN
+153 
-166 RTAALYTAAVE
+166 
-177 HSEPEPNK
+177 
-185 AAELRRLYEL
+185 
-195 DQEYRTSTRFESDKE
+195 
-210 YWVARAADIHDGATL
+210 
-225 SNTDGRTIA
+225 
-234 ASKLRSIALPA
+234 
-245 DVVTAL
+245 
-251 EDSDSTKGGT
+251 
-261 SAAVFI
+261 
-267 AAFGCYLSRM
+267 
-277 TGRDDVLV
+277 
-285 NIPVSAR
+285 
-292 TTALLRRSGGMLVN
+292 
-306 VAPIPMHV
+306 
-314 REDATVGELVQ
+314 
-325 QVQLELMGA
+325 
-334 LRHQRFSIEDIRR
+334 
-347 ELAAS
+347 
-352 GSDKQLTG
+352 
-360 PMVNMMLF
+360 
-368 HQQINL
+368 
-374 GSIVGE
+374 
-380 FNIVTSGPVED
+380 
-391 LLVNVYQSGSPAR
+391 
-404 TFVDFRANPNRYDD
+404 
-418 DDLTAHHSSFVDMA
+418 
-432 EAFIAAAPDVVVAE
+432 AAA
-446 VHPDSADEGRRRRRA
+446 
-461 AAQLAYWTD
+461 
-470 RLSDSPDLI
+470 
-479 GIPTDRVRPS
+479 
-489 RIGHVRA
+489 
-496 SHEIT
+496 
-501 LGSTSWAAVEQLA
+501 
-514 ADRSTTPFV
+514 
-523 VFESVLAVLLSRLA
+523 
-537 STDDVSIAV
+537 
-546 PADSGETVVLRTNPN
+546 
-561 GRQSF
+561 
-566 GDFVASTEVDFDAAL
+566 
-581 VHGDVSFEDVVD
+581 
-593 ALGLSRS
+593 
-600 GSHSPLAQV
+600 
-609 ALRFGPAVLPH
+609 
-620 DGVDMDLVVTVN
+620 
-632 ESDSVGVVFDYA
+632 
-644 TELFDAASMSQF
+644 
-656 GRRVVRIL
+656 
-664 DALTDASE
+664 
-672 LLIGDV
+672 
-678 DILSAAERARLAP
+678 
-691 VRGPRSVVGVVLPE
+691 
-705 LLAGAVGVAGV
+705 
-716 GGVAVVSGSRVL
+716 
-728 SYGELDA
+728 
-735 ASSRLAR
+735 
-742 MLMSCGVGPGSFV
+742 
-755 ALALSRSV
+755 
-763 ESVVAVWAVAKAGG
+763 
-777 AFLPV
+777 
-782 DPNYPVDRIEHMLV
+782 
-796 DSGAVVGVTLGAHVG
+796 
-811 AVSGVGGVS
+811 
-820 WVVLDDPD
+820 
-828 VVADL
+828 
-833 AFRSAAPVL
+833 
-842 DAERSGVLR
+842 
-851 LDDAA
+851 
-856 YLIYTSGST
+856 
-865 GVPKGVVVTH
+865 
-875 RGVGNLAAEER
+875 
-886 VRFGVGP
+886 
-893 SSRVLAFASPSFD
+893 
-906 ASILEFVLAFSG
+906 
-918 GATMV
+918 
-923 IAPPLVFGGV
+923 
-933 ELASLLAQE
+933 
-942 RVSHAFVTP
+942 
-951 AALASVDPVGLDSVQ
+951 
-966 VVVTGGD
+966 
-973 VCAPELVARWA
+973 
-984 PGRRMFNA
+984 
-992 YGPTEAT
+992 
-999 IFSSISSALVVGEPV
+999 
-1014 DIGSPTIGFA
+1014 
-1024 EVVLDARLNP
+1024 
-1034 VPVGVV
+1034 
-1040 GELYLAGPALAR
+1040 
-1052 GYHARLGLTAERFVA
+1052 
-1067 NPFGGAG
+1067 
-1074 SRMYRTGDVV
+1074 
-1084 RWNASGALEYV
+1084 
-1095 GRSDFQVK
+1095 
-1103 VRGFRIELG
+1103 
-1112 EIDSVLAAVPGVD
+1112 
-1125 FVVTVGRESA
+1125 
-1135 AGATVLVSYVLP
+1135 
-1147 VAGTVLDAASLREH
+1147 LREH
-1161 VGSVLPAH
+1161 AGSVLPAH
-1169 MVPSALVMLESIPLT
+1169 MVPSAVVMLESIPLT
-1184 PAGKLDRNALPEPDW
+1184 PAGKLDRRALPEPDW
-1199 SAQVTTG
+1199 SAQVSSS
-1206 GRDADN
+1206 RDADN
-1212 AVEKTLAGLFAEV
+1212 AIEKTLAGLFAEV

-1276 EVVAAGDG
+1276 EVVAAGES

-1308 WMLDRTAVLDKHT
+1308 WMLDRTDVLDQHT

-1326 TLPADIELDVLE
+1326 TLPVDIELEVLE

-1357 GEHPAME
+1357 GELPSME

-1369 SVSARSVVHRVSS
+1369 SVTAHSVVRRVSS
-1382 TTVHGAEFSEQART
+1382 TTVRGEQFSEQARA
-1396 EAAAAVARL
+1396 EAQAAVSRL

-1418 DAGTE
+1418 DAGSE

-1454 IIGGNTPELAPVGT
+1454 ISNGSTPELAPVGT

-1478 EVTATR
+1478 EVTTTR
-1484 ADELEIWRSVVAQP
+1484 GDELPFWRDVVSKP

-1507 DREIDVYRTVD
+1507 DRDIDVYRTVD
-1518 KIETTLSTDVTE
+1518 KVELALPTDVTE

-1559 RRGRGVVVD
+1559 RRDRGVVVG

-1583 VPGADLGRTIGWFTT
+1583 VPGADLSRTIGWFTT

-1617 GADAARLIKSVKEQL
+1617 GDDAARLIKSVKEQL

-1644 LRYLDETGAAALRD
+1644 LRYLDEDGAAALRG

-1696 QDDDLPVAAVLD
+1696 QDEDLPVAAALD

-1722 EASFAFPTGVLD
+1722 EATFAFPSGVLEAD
-1734 AAEVAEL
+1734 EVSEL
-1741 VELWRQALTALTLLA
+1741 AELWRQALTALTRLA
-1756 QRPGAG
+1756 QRPEAG

-1769 ELVRLDQSSIDD
+1769 DLVRLDQSSIDD
-1781 LERVYPTLDDIWSMT
+1781 LERVYPGLDDIWSMT

-1825 GHVDEARFRRSAQ
+1825 GEVVEARFRRSAQ

-1853 NTDGESIQIVHHEV
+1853 NSDGESIQIVHHDV
-1867 DAPWSSIDLTGLDVD
+1867 DVPWSSIDLSNLDD
-1882 DRAAELERIEHEDR
+1882 DARAAELERIEHEDR

-1902 AQAPLLRFMLITVA
+1902 AQAPLLRFMLIAVA
-1916 PGEWR
+1916 PGQWR

-1953 TVLPRVPAY
+1953 TLLPRVPAY
-1962 RDYLSWLAKRDRS
+1962 RDYLAWLAKRDRS
-1975 SATAAWTDA
+1975 SAREAWVNA
-1984 LAGLSEPTLLTP
+1984 LSGLTEPTLLTP

-2011 VSLDTAQTDRL
+2011 VSLDASRTDRL
-2022 RAVARARGVTMNS
+2022 RAVARARGVTINS
-2035 MVQASWATVLG
+2035 MVQAAWALVLG

-2079 TLPVRIVLDPS
+2079 TLPVRIVLDPV

-2100 QAEQAALLDHH
+2100 QSEQAALLDHH

-2150 AGMHVHDVHDGSD
+2150 AGMRVHDVRDGSD

-2186 PELFEDSV
+2186 PELFEHTV
-2194 VRATIDR
+2194 VRATVDR
-2201 IVRVLEAIATDT
+2201 IVRVLDAIATDT

-2232 PVHGPA
+2232 PVRGPA
-2238 SSGVR
+2238 APHAR
-2243 LLPEIFTGAA
+2243 LLPDIFTDAA
-2253 ATNTDGLALWSG
+2253 ASNIGGTALWSEV
-2265 DGSLGYAE
+2265 GSVDYAE
-2273 LHARSSALARAL
+2273 LDARSSALARAL
-2285 IARGAGPETVVA
+2285 ITRGAGPETVVA
-2297 LALPRSIDSVLG
+2297 LALPRSIESVLG

-2336 VDSGASIGLTLATHV
+2336 VDSHAHIGLTVSEHLA
-2351 PAVDGL
+2351 AVEDL

-2364 LDQDETRAEL
+2364 LDDDETNTEL
-2374 ADLSTTPVR
+2374 AAYSTAAVHNE
-2383 DDDRTRPMHGDQV
+2383 DRIRPLHLDQV

-2411 VTVTHRGLANLAEEE
+2411 VSVTHRGLANLAEEE
-2426 RSRFEVTP
+2426 RTRFSVSE

-2441 ASPSFDASILELVMV
+2441 ASPSFDASILELIMV

-2467 TSVYGGTELAALLAE
+2467 TSVYGGTELSALLSE
-2482 QNVTHAFVTPAA
+2482 QHVTHAFVTPAA

-2522 RWAPGRLMFNAY
+2522 RWAPGRSMFNAY

-2543 SISDPLSVD
+2543 SISDQLNVD
-2552 SSIDIGSPTI
+2552 SPIDIGSPTI
-2562 GFSEVVLDTRL
+2562 GFSEVVLDARL
-2573 HPVPVG
+2573 HPVPTG

-2593 GYHSR
+2593 GYHRR
-2598 FGLTADRFVA
+2598 FGLTAERFLA
-2608 NPFAEPGARMY
+2608 DPFGEPGARMY

-2629 SGTLEYVGRSDFQVK
+2629 AGTLEYVGRSDFQVK

-2653 EIDAV
+2653 EIDSV
-2658 LTDDPT
+2658 LTDDPS
-2664 VEFATTVGVDGPTG
+2664 VEFATTIGVDGPTG

-2684 YVLPRPGRQIDAA
+2684 YVLPRPGRRIDTA
-2697 ALRTHVSSSLPT
+2697 ALRTHVSNSLPT
-2709 HMIPTAFVAL
+2709 HMIPTTFVAL

-2727 GKLDRKALPAP
+2727 GKLDRTALPAP

-2746 RAPRTETERIIAD
+2746 RAPRNETEQTIAD
-2759 IFGEVLGIEAVGI
+2759 IFGEVLGIDGVGI
-2772 DSSFFDL
+2772 DTSFFDL

-2793 NTALDTAISVRA
+2793 NSALDTTISVRA

-2816 ERVDSN
+2816 IRIHSA
-2822 PLGTVRRPALV
+2822 TVGAGRRPALI
-2833 AKPRPSSIPLSLAQQ
+2833 AQARPDSIPLSLAQQ
-2848 RMWFINQFDVTSAAY
+2848 RMWFINQFDVASAAY
-2863 NIPLAVRLTG
+2863 NIPLAIRLTG
-2873 RLDTAAMSAAVG
+2873 RLDIAAMSAAVG
-2885 DVLER
+2885 DVSRR
-2890 HESLRTVFPTQG
+2890 HESLRTIFPT
-2902 ERPEQKILDVR
+2902 RDDKPEQQILDFEQVN
-2913 TASTELDVVDLDAS
+2913 SDLDVVDLDPAD
-2927 EVVAAVSAAAA
+2927 VVSAISAAAA
-2938 QGFDVSTELPFR
+2938 TGFDVSTELPFR

-2986 AYGARAAATVPMWVP
+2986 AYGSRAAATEPVWSP
-3001 LEVQYADFA
+3001 LEIQYADFA
-3010 IWQRDVLGDESDPS
+3010 VWQRQVLGDESDPA
-3024 SLAAQQLDFWK
+3024 SLAAQQLNFWK
-3035 TALADLPEV
+3035 TTLADLPEV
-3044 LPLPLDHPRPAR
+3044 LPLPLDHARPAR

-3065 FEIDRDTHASLVDV
+3065 FEIDRTVHAALIDI
-3079 ARANE
+3079 ARTNE
-3084 ATVFMAVH
+3084 ATAFMAVH
-3092 AAWSV
+3092 AAWSI

-3105 QDIAVG
+3105 EDIAIG
-3111 TPIAGRGDAALD
+3111 TPIAGRGEAALD

-3135 RTDVAPQLSFT
+3135 RTEVAPKLSFVE
-3146 DLLRATRTADLA
+3146 LLRSTRAADLA

-3175 PTRST
+3175 PARST

-3195 TSATLELPDL
+3195 TAATLELPDL
-3205 TVRAVDID
+3205 TVEAVDID

-3226 ENFDETGAPSG
+3226 EQFDESGVPSG

-3258 ARFGAVLDA
+3258 ARFSSVLA
-3267 VTADPDSAVGDID
+3267 SVAADPNRAVGDID
-3280 LLLTGELDA
+3280 LLLDGELDA
-3289 MTLEWN
+3289 MAHEWN
-3295 HAGLEADDSTLAD
+3295 HAGRAATDATLAD
-3308 RFAAAAARFPDSRA
+3308 RFASAAAQFPQSRA
-3322 VVFGDRSMTYAE
+3322 VVFGDRSMTYSE
-3334 LDDRSSRL
+3334 LDERSSRL

-3356 VAVAMPRD
+3356 VAVAMPRN
-3364 EQLIVALLAVIK
+3364 EELIVALLAVIK
-3376 SGGGYLPIDVSY
+3376 SGGGYLPVDVSY

-3399 ASPVCVISTLADS
+3399 AAPVCVISTVADS
-3412 TAVPASD
+3412 SAVPATD

-3427 PELIA
+3427 PELID
-3432 ELKDVSGAPLTD
+3432 ELGRVSGAPVTD
-3444 ADRSGRTGADSIAY
+3444 ADRVGRTSADSIAY

-3472 QIAHRNVT
+3472 QIAHRNVA
-3480 TLFANTADLFDFD
+3480 TLFANTAGLFDFD
-3493 SRDVWTMFH
+3493 DRDVWTMFH

-3512 LWGPLLHGGALV
+3512 LWGPLLHGGTLV

-3533 PELFRELLVREKV
+3533 PELFRELVIREKV

-3551 TPTAFYQFAEADRV
+3551 TPTAFYQFAEADRA
-3565 ATAAVGAAD
+3565 ATAAAGSSD
-3574 DSADLSLR
+3574 DATELSLR

-3593 GQLGRWYARHD
+3593 GQLGRWYSRHD

-3627 LTEEFAASAS
+3627 LTEAFAASAS
-3637 ASVIGQAIPALNV
+3637 ASVIGQAIPALSV
-3650 AVLDARL
+3650 AVLDTRL
-3657 KPVPPGVTGE
+3657 NPVPPGVTGE

-3693 PSGRAGHRMYRTGD
+3693 PSGAPGARMYRTGD

-3750 ASVVSVRDDGFGDR
+3750 AAVVSVRDDGFGDR

-3769 VAESG
+3769 VAEAG
-3774 RTLDHSAVLD
+3774 RTIDHSAVLD

-3899 EVVVLGG
+3899 EVAVLGG
-3906 DVVVLEELDGGGVG
+3906 DAVVLEELEGGGVG

-3927 VRWMLDRSTDFG
+3927 VHWMLDRSKNFG

-3951 GIDTTTLERTVQA
+3951 DIDRDTLERTVQA

-3970 MLRSRLFQDSDGTWH
+3970 MLRSSLFVDADGIWH
-3985 EEVSPIGTVSAA
+3985 EEVSPAGTVSAA
-3997 SVIHAVSVDSV
+3997 SVIHAVPVETV
-4008 DGAEFSSRAATELD
+4008 DGPEFSSCAATELD
-4022 AAADRLIPADGVM
+4022 AAADRLVPADGVM
-4035 VQMVWFQGPNGSGR
+4035 IQMVWFQGPNGSGR

-4061 VSWRILVPDLAT
+4061 VSWRIIVPDLAT
-4073 AWSQIVAGDEPV
+4073 AWSQIVAGDTPA

-4093 RRWSTGLTEVTTSR
+4093 RRWSTGLTDVTARRS
-4107 AGELGLWRR
+4107 AELGLWQR
-4116 ILDGDDPTIGSRPLD
+4116 ILDGVDPTIGSRPLD
-4131 KRVDVDA
+4131 KHVDVDA

-4143 RTSLPVEV
+4143 KVSLPVEV
-4151 TERLLTTVPNVFRGS
+4151 TERLLTTVPEVFRGS

-4181 WRRERGAAVRS
+4181 WRRERGDEVRT

-4235 DALSGG
+4235 DALAGG
-4241 DSAGTLIKA
+4241 DSAGALIKA
-4250 VKEQLL
+4250 VKEQML

-4267 LRYLDPA
+4267 LRYLDSA
-4274 GTEALSDHAAP
+4274 GSEALSGYAAP
-4285 QVSFNYLGRFSTGSS
+4285 QVSFNYLGRFSTGST
-4300 EGMED
+4300 EGMAD

-4326 PAVLDINA
+4326 PAALDINA

-4349 AFPAGILGADEV
+4349 AFPSGVLTAEDV
-4361 DRLIELWTQALTS
+4361 DRLIELWTRALTS
-4374 ITEHASA
+4374 ITEHSSSE
-4381 DGAGGLT
+4381 DAGGFT
-4388 PSDLELVDIDQRSI
+4388 PSDLDLVDIDQRSI
-4402 EVLENRFPDL
+4402 EVLEKRFPDL

-4440 GVDAYMV
+4440 GIDAYMV

-4455 TVDSVRMHAAVDKL
+4455 VVDPARMHAAVDKL
-4469 VSRHPNLRAAFV
+4469 VARHPNLRAAFV
-4481 HNSSGESLQI
+4481 HNSTGESLQI

-4501 EIDLRGEADVEAAL
+4501 EVDLRGEADVESAL
-4515 EGVLEADRGVRFEMD
+4515 QGVLEADRSVRFDMD
-4530 SAPLLRFT
+4530 CAPLLRFT

-4570 ITLYVTESDDSMLPR
+4570 ITLYVTEADDSMLPR
-4585 VPAYRDYLTW
+4585 IPAYRDYLTW
-4595 MRQRDVSIS
+4595 MRQRDVAIS
-4604 TAQWVSAMAGV
+4604 TSQWVSAMAGV

-4627 RQLSTVSCESE
+4627 RQLSTVSLETE

-4653 ARRGSTLN
+4653 SRRGSTLN

-4695 GIEGMIGLF
+4695 GIEAMIGLF
-4704 INTLPVRVTLDPSE
+4704 INTLPVRVTLDPNE
-4718 TLGALVDRVQSEQAS
+4718 TLGALVDRVQGEQAA

-4790 AHYPLTLVSSVDE
+4790 AHYPFTLVSSVDE

-4810 YLPELFD
+4810 YLPELFGI
-4817 VEDVDAIVDRVER
+4817 EEVDAIVDRVER
-4830 VLGAVLADEQQ
+4830 VLTALLADEQR
-4841 PLARLSLLD
+4841 PLARVGLLAD
-4850 QAEFGSLAPVFG
+4850 AERAALAPVRG

-4908 RILLSHGVHTET
+4908 RILLSHGVRTET

-4965 GASFGVTTRAH
+4965 GAGFGVTTRAH
-4976 LDDLP
+4976 LDELP
-4981 STVAWII
+4981 STVPWIV
-4988 LDDLATDGPNGVGDE
+4988 LDDLATDGANAVDDG
-5003 PIADSERHGRITLD
+5003 PISADERHGRVTEG

-5052 YGVSKKSRT
+5052 YGVTKDSRT

-5079 FGAGATMVIVPPT
+5079 FGVGATMVIVPPSI
-5092 VYGGEELASLLASEA
+5092 YGGEELASLLASEA

-5115 SALASVDPTG
+5115 SALASVDPNG
-5125 LDTFAD
+5125 LETFAD
-5131 VVVGGEAVPAE
+5131 VVVGGEAVPTE
-5142 LVGKWAPGRNL
+5142 LVGRWAPGRNL
-5153 YNGYGPTEATIMSN
+5153 FNGYGPTEATIMSN

-5180 GGPVRGVHEV
+5180 GGPVRGVYEV
-5190 VLNSRLQPVP
+5190 VLDSRLQPVP

-5234 GAPGS
+5234 GTPGA

-5249 WSPDLTVE
+5249 WTSDLTIE

-5284 HPAVDFAATFG
+5284 HPVVDFAATFG
-5295 TPGPSGATVLVAYVR
+5295 TPGPTGATVLVSYIR
-5310 LAGEAVDTFD
+5310 LTGDNPADTFD

-5338 SAIVVLETIPLTPVG
+5338 SAIVVLESIPLTPVG

-5359 LPIPEFGAATSYREP
+5359 LPVPEFGSATSSREP
-5374 TTPAELTVAAVFAE
+5374 SSPAEITVAAVFAE
-5388 ILDIDRVGAD
+5388 ILEVDRVGAD

-5417 VNAEFGTAI
+5417 VNAEFDTAI

-5436 VSGLANAVGT
+5436 VSGLATVVGS
-5446 ADTRSHRPALV
+5446 ADTRTRRPALV
-5457 AVQRPEHIPLSLAQ
+5457 AAVRPDHIPLSLAQ
-5471 QRMWFINRFDTSSA
+5471 QRMWFINQFDTSSA

-5494 LTGQLDTAALAAA
+5494 LTGKLDTAALAAA
-5507 VFDVLERH
+5507 VIDVLERH
-5515 ESLRTTFPEGPQF
+5515 ESLRTTFPDGPEF
-5528 PVQLVHPAGDVAPTV
+5528 PEQRVHPAADVAPAV
-5543 EPERIDAGVLT
+5543 EPEQIDSGVLT
-5554 HRVAL
+5554 DRVAL

-5566 VTTEIPVHVEL
+5566 VTSEIPVHVEL
-5577 FQVLDTTDAA
+5577 FQVLGTGDDS
-5587 ADDQVFVLAMVV
+5587 ADEPVFVLAMVV

-5626 RAPDWRP
+5626 HAPDWAP
-5633 LPVQYADYTLWQR
+5633 LPVQYADYTIWQR
-5646 SLLGDEKDESSV
+5646 HLLGDEQDSSSV
-5658 AAAQLKYWTT
+5658 AAAQLEHWSTA
-5668 TLAGLPDLLPLPTDR
+5668 LAGLPDVLPLPTDR

-5690 FRGGRVRFT
+5690 FRGGRVRFD
-5699 VDAEIHRALV
+5699 VDAEIHRNLV
-5709 EVTREQNVSM
+5709 EITREQNVSM

-5743 TPVAGRGDAGLD
+5743 TPVAGRGDAALD

-5767 RSRVVDSASFVD
+5767 RSRVDEFATFED
-5779 LLTQVKAQDLDA
+5779 LLNQVKAHDLEA

-5828 KASLELPD
+5828 KASVELPG

-5847 VAKQDLQLLVSENFG
+5847 VAKQDLQLLLSEKF
-5862 DDGRPAGFE
+5862 DDGGRPSGLE

-5877 TSLFDAATV
+5877 TSLFDAASV
-5886 DAIAARLVRVLDA
+5886 EAIASRLIRVLAA
-5899 VGNDLLTA
+5899 VGRDRRA
-5907 VGDIDILGA
+5907 VVGDIDILDS
-5916 DEKQALAPARGSADV
+5916 DERRALSPARGTPDV
-5931 ALRTWPEMLAASVAL
+5931 AVRTWPELLAESVGL
-5946 DPYAVAVTYRGV
+5946 DPFAVAVTYRGV

-6007 GAAFLPVDPNYPS
+6007 GAAYLPVDPNYPA
-6020 DRIAHMLDDSRAAM
+6020 DRIAHMLEDSHAAM
-6034 GLTDIDSKESLPDT
+6034 GLTDIDSKDALPDT
-6048 VPWLVLDDPETSSE
+6048 VPWLVLDDPEISAE
-6062 LSRYPVDAVTDSERT
+6062 LARYPAAAVTDAERT
-6077 ATLHLD
+6077 ATLHID

-6100 VAVRHRGMANL
+6100 VAVRHRGLANL

-6129 IASPSFDASVY
+6129 IASPSFDASIY

-6154 VPPGTFGGSELAD
+6154 VPPGVFGGGELAD
-6167 LLESEHVTHAFLTPA
+6167 LLEAEHVTHAFLTPA

-6205 TPELVAK
+6205 TPELVAR
-6212 WAPGRKMFNGYGPT
+6212 WAQGRKMFNGYGPT

-6239 PGGTVDVGSPGT
+6239 PGGTVDVGRPAI
-6251 GFRFL
+6251 GFRYM
-6256 VLDARLRPVPAGVS
+6256 VLDSRLRPVAPGVP

-6279 TARGYLR
+6279 TARGYLD
-6286 RFGLTAERFVADP
+6286 RFALTSERFVADP
-6299 FGTPGERMYRTGDVV
+6299 FGTPGDRMYRTGDVV
-6314 RWGSTGAVE
+6314 RWGRGGDVE

-6345 SALTEHEEVG
+6345 SALTEQDQVG

-6381 TVDTEALRD
+6381 TIDPEALRD
-6390 RVAKVLPRH
+6390 RVAKMLPRH
-6399 MVPSAIIELDDIPLT
+6399 MVPSSIVELDDIPLT

-6419 DRRALPIPEL
+6419 DRRALPVPEL

-6449 AFAQVLGVER
+6449 AFAHVLGVDR

-6483 EGAIGV
+6483 EDAIGV

-6513 DAAGADLDSVFGV
+6513 GASGADLDSVFGV
-6526 MIPLRGTGAK
+6526 VIPLRSTGSK
-6536 APLFCVHPGIGLSWG
+6536 APIFCVHPGIGLSWG

-6576 TTFGS
+6576 STFGS

-6592 IRTVQPVGPYHLLG
+6592 IRAVQPVGPYHLLG

-6633 LDSYVDGHDDDNLD
+6633 LDSYVDGHDDTPE
-6647 GALSVENLLGG
+6647 GALSVENLLAG
-6658 LGLDLTAQPSAEPL
+6658 LGLDLTSQSPAEPL

-6767 ADVIGPIVDSHLGN
+6767 ADVIGPVVNFHLGN
-6781 TAE
+6781 TPE

>member
-1 MRATTTGGS
+1 M
-10 QTPPTGTGFENGFPL
+10 
-25 SSAQRGM
+25 
-32 WFAQQLAPDVAVC
+32 
-45 IAQYVD
+45 
-51 LRGNLDIAVLQEAS
+51 
-65 AQAGHE
+65 
-71 FQSAYLR
+71 
-78 LAEVDGE
+78 
-85 AVQLVDHSIDQSVNY
+85 
-100 LDLRGEDDPMA
+100 
-111 SALRWIDHNYVQ
+111 
-123 PVDMENDPLV
+123 
-133 ESWIIQVED
+133 
-142 ERNLWYSKIHH
+142 
-153 VALDGYGAMTLVN
+153 
-166 RTAALYTAAVE
+166 
-177 HSEPEPNK
+177 
-185 AAELRRLYEL
+185 
-195 DQEYRTSTRFESDKE
+195 
-210 YWVARAADIHDGATL
+210 
-225 SNTDGRTIA
+225 
-234 ASKLRSIALPA
+234 
-245 DVVTAL
+245 
-251 EDSDSTKGGT
+251 
-261 SAAVFI
+261 
-267 AAFGCYLSRM
+267 
-277 TGRDDVLV
+277 
-285 NIPVSAR
+285 
-292 TTALLRRSGGMLVN
+292 
-306 VAPIPMHV
+306 
-314 REDATVGELVQ
+314 
-325 QVQLELMGA
+325 
-334 LRHQRFSIEDIRR
+334 
-347 ELAAS
+347 
-352 GSDKQLTG
+352 
-360 PMVNMMLF
+360 
-368 HQQINL
+368 
-374 GSIVGE
+374 
-380 FNIVTSGPVED
+380 
-391 LLVNVYQSGSPAR
+391 
-404 TFVDFRANPNRYDD
+404 
-418 DDLTAHHSSFVDMA
+418 
-432 EAFIAAAPDVVVAE
+432 
-446 VHPDSADEGRRRRRA
+446 
-461 AAQLAYWTD
+461 
-470 RLSDSPDLI
+470 
-479 GIPTDRVRPS
+479 
-489 RIGHVRA
+489 
-496 SHEIT
+496 
-501 LGSTSWAAVEQLA
+501 
-514 ADRSTTPFV
+514 
-523 VFESVLAVLLSRLA
+523 
-537 STDDVSIAV
+537 
-546 PADSGETVVLRTNPN
+546 
-561 GRQSF
+561 
-566 GDFVASTEVDFDAAL
+566 
-581 VHGDVSFEDVVD
+581 
-593 ALGLSRS
+593 
-600 GSHSPLAQV
+600 
-609 ALRFGPAVLPH
+609 
-620 DGVDMDLVVTVN
+620 
-632 ESDSVGVVFDYA
+632 
-644 TELFDAASMSQF
+644 
-656 GRRVVRIL
+656 
-664 DALTDASE
+664 
-672 LLIGDV
+672 
-678 DILSAAERARLAP
+678 
-691 VRGPRSVVGVVLPE
+691 
-705 LLAGAVGVAGV
+705 
-716 GGVAVVSGSRVL
+716 
-728 SYGELDA
+728 
-735 ASSRLAR
+735 
-742 MLMSCGVGPGSFV
+742 
-755 ALALSRSV
+755 
-763 ESVVAVWAVAKAGG
+763 
-777 AFLPV
+777 
-782 DPNYPVDRIEHMLV
+782 
-796 DSGAVVGVTLGAHVG
+796 
-811 AVSGVGGVS
+811 
-820 WVVLDDPD
+820 
-828 VVADL
+828 
-833 AFRSAAPVL
+833 
-842 DAERSGVLR
+842 
-851 LDDAA
+851 
-856 YLIYTSGST
+856 
-865 GVPKGVVVTH
+865 
-875 RGVGNLAAEER
+875 
-886 VRFGVGP
+886 
-893 SSRVLAFASPSFD
+893 
-906 ASILEFVLAFSG
+906 
-918 GATMV
+918 
-923 IAPPLVFGGV
+923 
-933 ELASLLAQE
+933 
-942 RVSHAFVTP
+942 
-951 AALASVDPVGLDSVQ
+951 
-966 VVVTGGD
+966 
-973 VCAPELVARWA
+973 
-984 PGRRMFNA
+984 
-992 YGPTEAT
+992 
-999 IFSSISSALVVGEPV
+999 
-1014 DIGSPTIGFA
+1014 
-1024 EVVLDARLNP
+1024 
-1034 VPVGVV
+1034 
-1040 GELYLAGPALAR
+1040 
-1052 GYHARLGLTAERFVA
+1052 
-1067 NPFGGAG
+1067 
-1074 SRMYRTGDVV
+1074 
-1084 RWNASGALEYV
+1084 
-1095 GRSDFQVK
+1095 
-1103 VRGFRIELG
+1103 
-1112 EIDSVLAAVPGVD
+1112 
-1125 FVVTVGRESA
+1125 
-1135 AGATVLVSYVLP
+1135 
-1147 VAGTVLDAASLREH
+1147 
-1161 VGSVLPAH
+1161 
-1169 MVPSALVMLESIPLT
+1169 
-1184 PAGKLDRNALPEPDW
+1184 
-1199 SAQVTTG
+1199 
-1206 GRDADN
+1206 
-1212 AVEKTLAGLFAEV
+1212 FAEV

-1276 EVVAAGDG
+1276 EVVAAGEG
-1284 TAALVLEELP
+1284 TAAVVLDELP

-1308 WMLDRTAVLDKHT
+1308 WMLDRTAVLDQHT

-1326 TLPADIELDVLE
+1326 TLPVDIEIGVLE
-1338 ATVQTVLDH
+1338 ATVQTVLDQ

-1357 GEHPAME
+1357 GESPAME

-1369 SVSARSVVHRVSS
+1369 SVTAQSVVHRVSS
-1382 TTVHGAEFSEQART
+1382 TTVRGQEFSEQARAEA
-1396 EAAAAVARL
+1396 EAAVGRL

-1418 DAGTE
+1418 DAGPE

-1454 IIGGNTPELAPVGT
+1454 IIGGNTPELAPIGT

-1484 ADELEIWRSVVAQP
+1484 GEELPFWREVLAQP

-1518 KIETTLSTDVTE
+1518 KVELTLSTDVTE
-1530 GLLTALPDAFHGSVN
+1530 GLLTALPEAFHGSVN

-1559 RRGRGVVVD
+1559 RRNRGVVVA

-1583 VPGADLGRTIGWFTT
+1583 VPGADLSRTVGWFTT

-1617 GADAARLIKSVKEQL
+1617 GGDAARLIKSVKEQL

-1644 LRYLDETGAAALRD
+1644 LRYLDEDGGAALRD
-1658 FPAPQISFNYL
+1658 FPAPQVSFNYL

-1696 QDDDLPVAAVLD
+1696 QDQDLPVAAALD

-1722 EASFAFPTGVLD
+1722 EATFAFPSGVLE
-1734 AAEVAEL
+1734 AGEVSEL
-1741 VELWRQALTALTLLA
+1741 AELWRQALTALTTLA
-1756 QRPGAG
+1756 QQPGAG

-1769 ELVRLDQSSIDD
+1769 DLVQLDQSSIDD

-1825 GHVDEARFRRSAQ
+1825 GDVDESRFRRAAQ

-1853 NTDGESIQIVHHEV
+1853 NNDGESIQIVHHGV
-1867 DAPWSSIDLTGLDVD
+1867 DVPWTSIDLTDLSPD
-1882 DRAAELERIEHEDR
+1882 DRAAEVGRIEHEDR
-1896 ATRFNM
+1896 DTRFNM
-1902 AQAPLLRFMLITVA
+1902 AQAPLLRFMLIASA

-1943 LTLYVVDGDE
+1943 LTLYVVDGDD
-1953 TVLPRVPAY
+1953 TLLPRVPAY

-1975 SATAAWTDA
+1975 SARDAWTNA

-2011 VSLDTAQTDRL
+2011 VSLDTEQTDRL

-2035 MVQASWATVLG
+2035 MVQASWAMVLG

-2079 TLPVRIVLDPS
+2079 TLPVRVVLDPA

-2150 AGMHVHDVHDGSD
+2150 AGMRVHDVHDGSD

-2186 PELFEDSV
+2186 PELFEHNV
-2194 VRATIDR
+2194 VLATVDR
-2201 IVRVLEAIATDT
+2201 IVRVLDAIATDT

-2232 PVHGPA
+2232 PVRGPA
-2238 SSGVR
+2238 SANAR
-2243 LLPEIFTGAA
+2243 LLREIFSDAVAA
-2253 ATNTDGLALWSG
+2253 NAGGIALTSE
-2265 DGSLGYAE
+2265 DESVDYAE
-2273 LHARSSALARAL
+2273 LDARSSALARVL

-2297 LALPRSIDSVLG
+2297 LALPRSVNSVLG

-2336 VDSGASIGLTLATHV
+2336 VDSNASIGVTLSTHV
-2351 PAVDGL
+2351 AAVEGL

-2364 LDQDETRAEL
+2364 LDHDDTSAEL
-2374 ADLSTTPVR
+2374 ADRSTTPVR
-2383 DDDRTRPMHGDQV
+2383 DEDRTGPMHIDQA

-2426 RSRFEVTP
+2426 RTRFEVTP

-2441 ASPSFDASILELVMV
+2441 ASPSFDASILELILV

-2467 TSVYGGTELAALLAE
+2467 TSVYGGIELAALLAE
-2482 QNVTHAFVTPAA
+2482 QHVTHAFVTPAA

-2522 RWAPGRLMFNAY
+2522 RWAPGRRMFNAY

-2543 SISDPLSVD
+2543 SISDQLHVD
-2552 SSIDIGSPTI
+2552 SPIDIGSPTI
-2562 GFSEVVLDTRL
+2562 GFSEVVLDARL

-2593 GYHSR
+2593 GYHCR
-2598 FGLTADRFVA
+2598 FGLTAERFVA
-2608 NPFAEPGARMY
+2608 DPFGEPGARMY
-2619 RTGDVVRWTE
+2619 RTGDVVRWTD

-2658 LTDDPT
+2658 LTDDPN

-2684 YVLPRPGRQIDAA
+2684 YVLPLPGRQVDAA
-2697 ALRTHVSSSLPT
+2697 ALRTHVSNSLPT

-2727 GKLDRKALPAP
+2727 GKLDRNALPAP
-2738 DLHLGSDS
+2738 ELHLGTDS
-2746 RAPRTETERIIAD
+2746 RAPRNETERVIAD
-2759 IFGEVLGIEAVGI
+2759 IFGEVLGIDAVGI

-2793 NTALDTAISVRA
+2793 NSALDTAISVRA

-2816 ERVDSN
+2816 VRVQSDSV
-2822 PLGTVRRPALV
+2822 GTVRRPALV
-2833 AKPRPSSIPLSLAQQ
+2833 AQPRPDSIPLSLAQQ

-2873 RLDTAAMSAAVG
+2873 RLDIAAMSAAVA
-2885 DVLER
+2885 DVLQR
-2890 HESLRTVFPTQG
+2890 HESLRTVFPTRG
-2902 ERPEQKILDVR
+2902 ERPEQNILDVE
-2913 TASTELDVVDLDAS
+2913 TASTELQVVDLDPAD
-2927 EVVAAVSAAAA
+2927 VVSAISAAAA
-2938 QGFDVSTELPFR
+2938 TGFDVSIDLPFR

-2955 LAPDEFVLSIVV
+2955 LAPDQFVLSIVV

-2986 AYGARAAATVPMWVP
+2986 AYGARTADTAPMWAP
-3001 LEVQYADFA
+3001 LDVQYADFA
-3010 IWQRDVLGDESDPS
+3010 VWQRAVLGDESDPS
-3024 SLAAQQLDFWK
+3024 SLAAQQLNFWK

-3065 FEIDRDTHASLVDV
+3065 FEIDRDTHAALIDI
-3079 ARANE
+3079 ARSNE

-3092 AAWSV
+3092 AAWSI
-3097 LMARLSGT
+3097 LMARISGT
-3105 QDIAVG
+3105 EDIAVG

-3135 RTDVAPQLSFT
+3135 RTEVAPKLSFT
-3146 DLLRATRTADLA
+3146 DLLRSTRAADLA

-3175 PTRST
+3175 PARST

-3195 TSATLELPDL
+3195 TSATLELPEL
-3205 TVRAVDID
+3205 TVEAVDID

-3226 ENFDETGAPSG
+3226 EQFDESGAPSG

-3258 ARFGAVLDA
+3258 ARFGAVLAA
-3267 VTADPDSAVGDID
+3267 VTADPESVVGDVD
-3280 LLLTGELDA
+3280 VLLPGELDA
-3289 MTLEWN
+3289 MTNEWN
-3295 HAGLEADDSTLAD
+3295 HAGIAADDATLAD
-3308 RFAAAAARFPDSRA
+3308 RFASAAAQFPDSRA

-3334 LDDRSSRL
+3334 LDERSSRL
-3342 ARVLVGRGV
+3342 ARVLVARGV

-3356 VAVAMPRD
+3356 VAVAMPRN
-3364 EQLIVALLAVIK
+3364 EELIVALLAVIK

-3399 ASPVCVISTLADS
+3399 ASPVCVISTVADS
-3412 TAVPASD
+3412 AAVPASD
-3419 VDVLLVDS
+3419 LDTLLVDS
-3427 PELIA
+3427 PELMA
-3432 ELKDVSGAPLTD
+3432 ELSNVSGNPLTD
-3444 ADRSGRTGADSIAY
+3444 ADRSGRTNADSIAY

-3472 QIAHRNVT
+3472 QIAHRNVA
-3480 TLFANTADLFDFD
+3480 TLFANTAELFEFD
-3493 SRDVWTMFH
+3493 DRDVWTMFH

-3512 LWGPLLHGGALV
+3512 LWGPLLHGGTLV

-3551 TPTAFYQFAEADRV
+3551 TPTAFYQFAEADRA
-3565 ATAAVGAAD
+3565 ATAAVGPSD
-3574 DSADLSLR
+3574 DGTELSLR

-3620 VHVSHLA
+3620 IHVSHLA
-3627 LTEEFAASAS
+3627 LTEAFAASAS
-3637 ASVIGQAIPALNV
+3637 ASVVGQAIPALSV
-3650 AVLDARL
+3650 AVLDTRL
-3657 KPVPPGVTGE
+3657 NPVPPGVTGE

-3677 GYLGRAGL
+3677 GYLGRTGL

-3693 PSGRAGHRMYRTGD
+3693 PSGAAGSRMYRTGD

-3728 LHGFRIEL
+3728 LNGFRIEL

-3769 VAESG
+3769 VAEAG

-3850 LDTVGV
+3850 LDAVGV

-3906 DVVVLEELDGGGVG
+3906 DAVVLDELEGGGVG

-3927 VRWMLDRSTDFG
+3927 VRWMLDRSNDFG

-3951 GIDTTTLERTVQA
+3951 DIDRHTLERTVQA

-3970 MLRSRLFQDSDGTWH
+3970 MLRSRLFVDADGIWH
-3985 EEVSPIGTVSAA
+3985 EEVAPIGAVSSS
-3997 SVIHAVSVDSV
+3997 SVIHAVSVDSIH
-4008 DGAEFSSRAATELD
+4008 GADFSSRAATELD
-4022 AAADRLIPADGVM
+4022 AAADRLVPADGVM
-4035 VQMVWFQGPNGSGR
+4035 VQMVWFRGSDGSGR
-4049 LLVVAHHLVIDG
+4049 LLIVAHHLVIDG
-4061 VSWRILVPDLAT
+4061 VSWRIIVPDLAT

-4093 RRWSTGLTEVTTSR
+4093 RRWSTGLTEVTASR
-4107 AGELGLWRR
+4107 TTELQLWQR
-4116 ILDGDDPTIGSRPLD
+4116 ILDGPDPTIGSRPLD
-4131 KRVDVDA
+4131 KSVDVDA

-4151 TERLLTTVPNVFRGS
+4151 TERLLTTVPEVFRGS

-4181 WRRERGAAVRS
+4181 WRRERGAAVRT

-4226 LDLGSVDIA
+4226 LDLATVDIA

-4241 DSAGTLIKA
+4241 DSAGALIKA

-4267 LRYLDPA
+4267 LRYLDPV
-4274 GTEALSDHAAP
+4274 GTDALSGYSAP
-4285 QVSFNYLGRFSTGSS
+4285 QVSFNYLGRFSTGST
-4300 EGMED
+4300 EGMAD

-4326 PAVLDINA
+4326 PAALDINA
-4334 VTTSTPDGPQLDATF
+4334 VTTSTPDGPRLDATF

-4361 DRLIELWTQALTS
+4361 DRLIELWTQALTA
-4374 ITEHASA
+4374 ITEHASSE
-4381 DGAGGLT
+4381 DAGGFT

-4402 EVLENRFPDL
+4402 EVLETRFPDL

-4434 VGSDSA
+4434 VGSDTA

-4455 TVDSVRMHAAVDKL
+4455 TVDAARMHSAVDKL

-4481 HNSSGESLQI
+4481 NNSTGESLQI
-4491 VQSSVTVPWA
+4491 VQKSVTVPWS
-4501 EIDLRGEADVEAAL
+4501 EVDLRGEADVEAAL
-4515 EGVLEADRGVRFEMD
+4515 EAVLEADRGVRFEMD

-4570 ITLYVTESDDSMLPR
+4570 ITLYVTEADDSMLPR

-4595 MRQRDVSIS
+4595 MRQRDVAIS

-4627 RQLSTVSCESE
+4627 RQLSTVSRETE

-4661 TLVQTAWGVVLAT
+4661 TLVQTAWGIVLAT

-4695 GIEGMIGLF
+4695 GIEAMIGLF
-4704 INTLPVRVTLDPSE
+4704 INTLPVRVTLDPNE
-4718 TLGALVDRVQSEQAS
+4718 TLGALVDRVQAEQAS

-4810 YLPELFD
+4810 YLPELFEL
-4817 VEDVDAIVDRVER
+4817 EDVDAIVDRVER
-4830 VLGAVLADEQQ
+4830 VLGAVLADEQR
-4841 PLARLSLLD
+4841 PVARLGLL
-4850 QAEFGSLAPVFG
+4850 AESEFAALAPVFG
-4862 IEGRS
+4862 PDGRS
-4867 TRLLPEIF
+4867 TRLLPDIF
-4875 SDAAAIDPDAIA
+4875 SDAAAIDPAAIA

-4908 RILLSHGVHTET
+4908 RILLNHGVRTET

-4981 STVAWII
+4981 STVPWIV
-4988 LDDLATDGPNGVGDE
+4988 LDDLATNGPNAVSDE
-5003 PIADSERHGRITLD
+5003 PIADSERHGRVTLE

-5052 YGVSKKSRT
+5052 YGVTKDSRT

-5079 FGAGATMVIVPPT
+5079 FGVGATMVIVPPT

-5115 SALASVDPTG
+5115 SALASVDPSG
-5125 LDTFAD
+5125 LDSFAD

-5153 YNGYGPTEATIMSN
+5153 FNGYGPTEATIMSN

-5180 GGPVRGVHEV
+5180 GGPVRGVYEV
-5190 VLNSRLQPVP
+5190 VLDSRLQPVP

-5234 GAPGS
+5234 GGPGA

-5249 WSPDLTVE
+5249 WSADLTIE

-5295 TPGPSGATVLVAYVR
+5295 TPGPSGATVLVSYVR
-5310 LAGEAVDTFD
+5310 LTGDSPAESVDTFD
-5320 TAVLRDHL
+5320 TVVLRDHL

-5338 SAIVVLETIPLTPVG
+5338 SAIVVLESIPLTPVG

-5359 LPIPEFGAATSYREP
+5359 LPIPEFGSATSYREP
-5374 TTPAELTVAAVFAE
+5374 STPAELTVAAVFAE
-5388 ILDIDRVGAD
+5388 ILEVDRVGAD

-5417 VNAEFGTAI
+5417 LNSEFDSAI

-5436 VSGLANAVGT
+5436 VSGLANAVGS
-5446 ADTRSHRPALV
+5446 ADTRTQRPALV
-5457 AVQRPEHIPLSLAQ
+5457 AVVRPEHIPLSLAQ
-5471 QRMWFINRFDTSSA
+5471 QRMWFINQFDTSSA

-5507 VFDVLERH
+5507 VVDVLERH
-5515 ESLRTTFPEGPQF
+5515 ESLRTTFPDGPEF
-5528 PVQLVHPAGDVAPTV
+5528 PEQLVHPATDVAPAV
-5543 EPERIDAGVLT
+5543 ESEQIDAGVLT
-5554 HRVAL
+5554 DRVAL

-5566 VTTEIPVHVEL
+5566 VTSEIPVHVEL
-5577 FQVLDTTDAA
+5577 FEVLGAGDDAG
-5587 ADDQVFVLAMVV
+5587 DPVFVLAMVV

-5626 RAPDWRP
+5626 RAPEWQP
-5633 LPVQYADYTLWQR
+5633 LPVQYADYTIWQR
-5646 SLLGDEKDESSV
+5646 SLLGDEKDASSV
-5658 AAAQLKYWTT
+5658 AAAQLAHWSTA
-5668 TLAGLPDLLPLPTDR
+5668 LAGLPDVLPLPTDR

-5699 VDAEIHRALV
+5699 VDVDIHRTLV
-5709 EVTREQNVSM
+5709 EITREQSVSM

-5743 TPVAGRGDAGLD
+5743 TPVAGRGDAALD
-5755 DLVGMFVNTLVL
+5755 GLVGMFVNTLVL
-5767 RSRVVDSASFVD
+5767 RSRVDESVTFGD
-5779 LLTQVKAQDLDA
+5779 LLNQVKAHDLDA

-5828 KASLELPD
+5828 KASIELPG

-5847 VAKQDLQLLVSENFG
+5847 VAKQDLQLLLSETF
-5862 DDGRPAGFE
+5862 DDEGRPAGFE

-5877 TSLFDAATV
+5877 TSLFDAASV
-5886 DAIAARLVRVLDA
+5886 EAIAGRLIRVLDA
-5899 VGNDLLTA
+5899 VGRDRHTV
-5907 VGDIDILGA
+5907 VGDIEILDT
-5916 DEKQALAPARGSADV
+5916 DEQKALAPARGKTDV
-5931 ALRTWPEMLAASVAL
+5931 AVRTWPELLAASVAL
-5946 DPYAVAVTYRGV
+5946 DPYAVALTYRGV

-6007 GAAFLPVDPNYPS
+6007 GAAFLPVDPNYPA
-6020 DRIAHMLDDSRAAM
+6020 DRITHMLEDSHAAM
-6034 GLTDIDSKESLPDT
+6034 GLTDIDSRQSLPDT
-6048 VPWLVLDDPETSSE
+6048 VPWLVLDDPEISAE
-6062 LSRYPVDAVTDSERT
+6062 LSRYPADAVTDTERT
-6077 ATLHLD
+6077 ATLHID

-6100 VAVRHRGMANL
+6100 VAVRHRGLANL
-6111 QAEVIERFR
+6111 QAEVLERFR

-6129 IASPSFDASVY
+6129 IASPSFDASIY

-6154 VPPGTFGGSELAD
+6154 VPPGVFGGGELAD
-6167 LLESEHVTHAFLTPA
+6167 LLEAEHVTHAFLTPA
-6182 ALSSIDETRLGTVRV
+6182 ALSSIDESRLGTVRV

-6205 TPELVAK
+6205 TPELVAR
-6212 WAPGRKMFNGYGPT
+6212 WAPGRRMFNGYGPT

-6239 PGGTVDVGSPGT
+6239 PGGVVDVGKPAI
-6251 GFRFL
+6251 GFRYM
-6256 VLDARLRPVPAGVS
+6256 VLDSRLRAVPAGVP

-6279 TARGYLR
+6279 TARGYLD
-6286 RFGLTAERFVADP
+6286 RFGLTSERFVADP
-6299 FGTPGERMYRTGDVV
+6299 FGTPGDRMYRTGDVV
-6314 RWGSTGAVE
+6314 RWGSAGSVE

-6345 SALTEHEEVG
+6345 SALTEQDQVG

-6369 VLVSYVLAADGE
+6369 VLVSYVLAADGATIDAE
-6381 TVDTEALRD
+6381 SLRD
-6390 RVAKVLPRH
+6390 RVAKLLPRH
-6399 MVPSAIIELDDIPLT
+6399 MVPSTIIELEDIPLT

-6438 PSTDVEAAIAD
+6438 PSTDAEAAIAD

-6483 EGAIGV
+6483 ENAIGV

-6500 TPAGLAARVASDA
+6500 TPAGLAARIASDA

-6526 MIPLRGTGAK
+6526 VIPLRSTGSK
-6536 APLFCVHPGIGLSWG
+6536 APMFCVHPGIGLSWG

-6592 IRTVQPVGPYHLLG
+6592 IRAVQPVGPYHLLG

-6633 LDSYVDGHDDDNLD
+6633 LDSYVDGHDDDAID
-6647 GALSVENLLGG
+6647 GALSVENLLAG
-6658 LGLDLTAQPSAEPL
+6658 LGLDLTAQSAAEPL

-6767 ADVIGPIVDSHLGN
+6767 ADVIAPIVDFHLGN
-6781 TAE
+6781 TSE

>member
-1 MRATTTGGS
+1 
-10 QTPPTGTGFENGFPL
+10 
-25 SSAQRGM
+25 
-32 WFAQQLAPDVAVC
+32 
-45 IAQYVD
+45 
-51 LRGNLDIAVLQEAS
+51 
-65 AQAGHE
+65 
-71 FQSAYLR
+71 
-78 LAEVDGE
+78 
-85 AVQLVDHSIDQSVNY
+85 
-100 LDLRGEDDPMA
+100 
-111 SALRWIDHNYVQ
+111 
-123 PVDMENDPLV
+123 
-133 ESWIIQVED
+133 
-142 ERNLWYSKIHH
+142 
-153 VALDGYGAMTLVN
+153 
-166 RTAALYTAAVE
+166 
-177 HSEPEPNK
+177 
-185 AAELRRLYEL
+185 
-195 DQEYRTSTRFESDKE
+195 
-210 YWVARAADIHDGATL
+210 
-225 SNTDGRTIA
+225 
-234 ASKLRSIALPA
+234 
-245 DVVTAL
+245 
-251 EDSDSTKGGT
+251 
-261 SAAVFI
+261 
-267 AAFGCYLSRM
+267 
-277 TGRDDVLV
+277 
-285 NIPVSAR
+285 
-292 TTALLRRSGGMLVN
+292 
-306 VAPIPMHV
+306 
-314 REDATVGELVQ
+314 
-325 QVQLELMGA
+325 
-334 LRHQRFSIEDIRR
+334 
-347 ELAAS
+347 
-352 GSDKQLTG
+352 
-360 PMVNMMLF
+360 
-368 HQQINL
+368 
-374 GSIVGE
+374 
-380 FNIVTSGPVED
+380 
-391 LLVNVYQSGSPAR
+391 
-404 TFVDFRANPNRYDD
+404 
-418 DDLTAHHSSFVDMA
+418 
-432 EAFIAAAPDVVVAE
+432 
-446 VHPDSADEGRRRRRA
+446 
-461 AAQLAYWTD
+461 
-470 RLSDSPDLI
+470 
-479 GIPTDRVRPS
+479 
-489 RIGHVRA
+489 
-496 SHEIT
+496 
-501 LGSTSWAAVEQLA
+501 
-514 ADRSTTPFV
+514 
-523 VFESVLAVLLSRLA
+523 
-537 STDDVSIAV
+537 
-546 PADSGETVVLRTNPN
+546 
-561 GRQSF
+561 
-566 GDFVASTEVDFDAAL
+566 
-581 VHGDVSFEDVVD
+581 
-593 ALGLSRS
+593 
-600 GSHSPLAQV
+600 
-609 ALRFGPAVLPH
+609 
-620 DGVDMDLVVTVN
+620 
-632 ESDSVGVVFDYA
+632 
-644 TELFDAASMSQF
+644 
-656 GRRVVRIL
+656 
-664 DALTDASE
+664 
-672 LLIGDV
+672 
-678 DILSAAERARLAP
+678 
-691 VRGPRSVVGVVLPE
+691 
-705 LLAGAVGVAGV
+705 
-716 GGVAVVSGSRVL
+716 
-728 SYGELDA
+728 
-735 ASSRLAR
+735 
-742 MLMSCGVGPGSFV
+742 
-755 ALALSRSV
+755 
-763 ESVVAVWAVAKAGG
+763 
-777 AFLPV
+777 
-782 DPNYPVDRIEHMLV
+782 
-796 DSGAVVGVTLGAHVG
+796 
-811 AVSGVGGVS
+811 
-820 WVVLDDPD
+820 
-828 VVADL
+828 
-833 AFRSAAPVL
+833 
-842 DAERSGVLR
+842 
-851 LDDAA
+851 
-856 YLIYTSGST
+856 
-865 GVPKGVVVTH
+865 
-875 RGVGNLAAEER
+875 
-886 VRFGVGP
+886 
-893 SSRVLAFASPSFD
+893 
-906 ASILEFVLAFSG
+906 
-918 GATMV
+918 
-923 IAPPLVFGGV
+923 
-933 ELASLLAQE
+933 
-942 RVSHAFVTP
+942 
-951 AALASVDPVGLDSVQ
+951 
-966 VVVTGGD
+966 
-973 VCAPELVARWA
+973 
-984 PGRRMFNA
+984 
-992 YGPTEAT
+992 
-999 IFSSISSALVVGEPV
+999 
-1014 DIGSPTIGFA
+1014 
-1024 EVVLDARLNP
+1024 
-1034 VPVGVV
+1034 
-1040 GELYLAGPALAR
+1040 
-1052 GYHARLGLTAERFVA
+1052 
-1067 NPFGGAG
+1067 
-1074 SRMYRTGDVV
+1074 
-1084 RWNASGALEYV
+1084 
-1095 GRSDFQVK
+1095 
-1103 VRGFRIELG
+1103 
-1112 EIDSVLAAVPGVD
+1112 
-1125 FVVTVGRESA
+1125 
-1135 AGATVLVSYVLP
+1135 
-1147 VAGTVLDAASLREH
+1147 
-1161 VGSVLPAH
+1161 AH
-1169 MVPSALVMLESIPLT
+1169 MVPSAFVMLESIPLT
-1184 PAGKLDRNALPEPDW
+1184 PAGKLDRTTLPEPDW
-1199 SAQVTTG
+1199 SAQVTS

-1250 VSRAKAAGLALSPRD
+1250 VSRAKAAGLSLSPRD

-1276 EVVAAGDG
+1276 EVVASSDG
-1284 TAALVLEELP
+1284 TAPLVLEELP

-1308 WMLDRTAVLDKHT
+1308 WMLDRTDVLDKHT

-1326 TLPADIELDVLE
+1326 TLPVDIELDVLE

-1369 SVSARSVVHRVSS
+1369 SVSANSVVHRVTS
-1382 TTVHGAEFSEQART
+1382 TTVRGQEFSEQANAEA
-1396 EAAAAVARL
+1396 EAAVGRL
-1405 APDSGVMIQMVWF
+1405 APDAGVMIQMVWF
-1418 DAGTE
+1418 DAGSE

-1434 VIDGVS
+1434 VVDGVS

-1454 IIGGNTPELAPVGT
+1454 IIGGSTPELAPVGT

-1484 ADELEIWRSVVAQP
+1484 GDELAIWRDVLAQP

-1507 DREIDVYRTVD
+1507 DREIDVYRTVA
-1518 KIETTLSTDVTE
+1518 KVELTLSTDVTE
-1530 GLLTALPDAFHGSVN
+1530 GLLRALPDAFHGSVN

-1583 VPGADLGRTIGWFTT
+1583 VPGADLGRTVGWFTT
-1598 IYPLRLTLDGIDLD
+1598 IYPLRLTLADLDLD

-1617 GADAARLIKSVKEQL
+1617 GVDAARLIKSVKEQL

-1644 LRYLDETGAAALRD
+1644 LRYLDEDGAAALRD

-1669 GRYSTDI
+1669 GRYSTDV

-1696 QDDDLPVAAVLD
+1696 QDEDLPVAAVLD

-1722 EASFAFPTGVLD
+1722 EATFAFPTGVLD
-1734 AAEVAEL
+1734 ADEVTEL
-1741 VELWRQALTALTLLA
+1741 AELWRQALTSLTQLA

-1769 ELVRLDQSSIDD
+1769 DLVRLDQSSIDD

-1825 GHVDEARFRRSAQ
+1825 GSVDEARFRRA
-1838 ALLRRHANLRTAFVH
+1838 ARGLLRRHANLRTAFVH
-1853 NTDGESIQIVHHEV
+1853 NSDGESIQIVHHDV
-1867 DAPWSSIDLTGLDVD
+1867 DAPWSSIDLTGLDPE
-1882 DRAAELERIEHEDR
+1882 DRALELDRIEHEDR

-1975 SATAAWTDA
+1975 SALEAWTNA

-1996 VESRRQESTLAGRAL
+1996 VESRRQESTLAGRSL
-2011 VSLDTAQTDRL
+2011 VSLDVEQTNRL
-2022 RAVARARGVTMNS
+2022 RSVARARGVTINS
-2035 MVQASWATVLG
+2035 MVQASWALVLG

-2090 ETLGEYLDRV
+2090 ETLGEYLERV
-2100 QAEQAALLDHH
+2100 QSEQAALLDHH

-2121 VGPAVAFDT
+2121 VGPAVSFDT

-2150 AGMHVHDVHDGSD
+2150 AGMRVHDVHDGSD

-2186 PELFEDSV
+2186 PELFEHSV
-2194 VRATIDR
+2194 VAATVDR

-2213 DRRVG
+2213 GRRVG
-2218 SLSLLSEDELGRLA
+2218 SLSLLSEDELRRVA
-2232 PVHGPA
+2232 PVRGPA
-2238 SSGVR
+2238 SSDAR
-2243 LLPEIFTGAA
+2243 LLPDIFTDAA
-2253 ATNTDGLALWSG
+2253 AVDPQGTALWS
-2265 DGSLGYAE
+2265 DGRTVDYAE
-2273 LHARSSALARAL
+2273 LDAQSSALARTL

-2297 LALPRSIDSVLG
+2297 LALPRSVESVLG

-2336 VDSGASIGLTLATHV
+2336 VDSNASIGLTLSEHEA
-2351 PAVDGL
+2351 AVSGL

-2364 LDQDETRAEL
+2364 LDHDDTRTEL
-2374 ADLSTTPVR
+2374 AGHSTAPVR
-2383 DDDRTRPMHGDQV
+2383 DGDRIRPMHIDQL

-2426 RSRFEVTP
+2426 RTRFEVTP
-2434 DARVLAF
+2434 GARVLAF
-2441 ASPSFDASILELVMV
+2441 ASPSFDASILELLMV

-2467 TSVYGGTELAALLAE
+2467 TSVYGGTELAELLAA
-2482 QNVTHAFVTPAA
+2482 QHVTHAFVTPAA
-2494 LASVDPEG
+2494 LASVDPDG
-2502 LTELRVVATGG
+2502 LTELAVVATGG

-2522 RWAPGRLMFNAY
+2522 RWAPGRRMFNAY

-2543 SISDPLSVD
+2543 SISDRLDVD
-2552 SSIDIGSPTI
+2552 SAIDIGSPTI
-2562 GFSEVVLDTRL
+2562 GFSEVVLDARL

-2579 VAGELYLAGPALAR
+2579 VVGELYLAGPALAR
-2593 GYHSR
+2593 GYHCR

-2608 NPFAEPGARMY
+2608 NPFGESGARMY

-2658 LTDDPT
+2658 LTDHPM

-2684 YVLPRPGRQIDAA
+2684 YVLPRSGEQVDAA

-2727 GKLDRKALPAP
+2727 GKLDRNALPAP
-2738 DLHLGSDS
+2738 DLHLGGDS
-2746 RAPRTETERIIAD
+2746 RAPRNDTEQVIAD
-2759 IFGEVLGIEAVGI
+2759 IFGEVLGIDSVGI

-2793 NTALDTAISVRA
+2793 NSALGTTISVRA

-2816 ERVDSN
+2816 VRVLSN
-2822 PLGTVRRPALV
+2822 PVGTLRRPALV
-2833 AKPRPSSIPLSLAQQ
+2833 AKPRPDSIPLSLAQQ

-2873 RLDTAAMSAAVG
+2873 RLDIAAMSAAVG

-2890 HESLRTVFPTQG
+2890 HESLRTVFPTRG
-2902 ERPEQKILDVR
+2902 DRPEQKILDVQAAR
-2913 TASTELDVVDLDAS
+2913 TELVVVDLDAT
-2927 EVVAAVSAAAA
+2927 EVVAAISAAAA
-2938 QGFDVSTELPFR
+2938 TGFDVSTDLPFR

-2955 LAPDEFVLSIVV
+2955 IAPDEFVLSIVV

-2986 AYGARAAATVPMWVP
+2986 AYGSRAAAGAPMWTP
-3001 LEVQYADFA
+3001 LDVQYADFA
-3010 IWQRDVLGDESDPS
+3010 LWQRTVLGDESDPA

-3035 TALADLPEV
+3035 TALADLPDV

-3056 QSLRGNSVR
+3056 QSMRGNSVR
-3065 FEIDRDTHASLVDV
+3065 FEIDRTTHAGLVDL

-3092 AAWSV
+3092 AAWSI
-3097 LMARLSGT
+3097 LMARISGT
-3105 QDIAVG
+3105 EDIAVG

-3135 RTDVAPQLSFT
+3135 RTEVAPQLSFT

-3158 AFDNTDVPFER
+3158 AFENTDVPFER

-3175 PTRST
+3175 PARST
-3180 DHSPLFQVLLEFQNN
+3180 DRSPLFQVLLEFQNN

-3205 TVRAVDID
+3205 TVEAVDID
-3213 AHVAKFDLQLTVA
+3213 AHIAKFDLQLTVA
-3226 ENFDETGAPSG
+3226 EEFDEAGAPAG
-3237 MTAAITYAVDLFEES
+3237 MTAAITYATDLFEES
-3252 SVQEFS
+3252 SVEEFS
-3258 ARFGAVLDA
+3258 ARFGAVLA
-3267 VTADPDSAVGDID
+3267 SVTSDPERAVGDID
-3280 LLLTGELDA
+3280 LLLPGELDA
-3289 MTLEWN
+3289 MTHDWN
-3295 HAGLEADDSTLAD
+3295 HAGRVASDATLAD

-3322 VVFGDRSMTYAE
+3322 VVFGDHTLTYAE

-3342 ARVLVGRGV
+3342 ARLLVQRGV

-3356 VAVAMPRD
+3356 VAVAMPRN
-3364 EQLIVALLAVIK
+3364 EELIVALLAVIK

-3399 ASPVCVISTLADS
+3399 ASPVCVISTVADS
-3412 TAVPASD
+3412 AAVPASD
-3419 VDVLLVDS
+3419 LDVLEIDS

-3432 ELKDVSGAPLTD
+3432 ELAGMSGAPLTD
-3444 ADRSGRTGADSIAY
+3444 ADRSGGTSADSIAY

-3472 QIAHRNVT
+3472 QIAHRNVA

-3493 SRDVWTMFH
+3493 DRDVWTMFH

-3512 LWGPLLHGGALV
+3512 LWGPLLHGGTLV

-3533 PELFRELLVREKV
+3533 PELFRELLVRERV

-3565 ATAAVGAAD
+3565 ATGNLAGTT
-3574 DSADLSLR
+3574 DSDLSLR

-3593 GQLGRWYARHD
+3593 GQLARWYARHD

-3627 LTEEFAASAS
+3627 LTEQFAASAS
-3637 ASVIGQAIPALNV
+3637 ASVIGQAIPALRV
-3650 AVLDARL
+3650 AVLDTRL
-3657 KPVPPGVTGE
+3657 NPVPPGVTGE

-3693 PSGRAGHRMYRTGD
+3693 PAGEAGARMYRTGD

-3769 VAESG
+3769 VAEAG
-3774 RTLDHSAVLD
+3774 RTLDHSAVLE
-3784 FVGTTLTSYMVP
+3784 FVGHSLTSYMVP

-3927 VRWMLDRSTDFG
+3927 VRWMLERSTDFG

-3951 GIDTTTLERTVQA
+3951 GIESVTLERTVQA

-3970 MLRSRLFQDSDGTWH
+3970 MLRSRLFQDTDGIWH
-3985 EEVSPIGTVSAA
+3985 EEVTPIGTVSAA

-4008 DGAEFSSRAATELD
+4008 DGPEFSSRAATELD
-4022 AAADRLIPADGVM
+4022 AAADRLVPADGVM
-4035 VQMVWFQGPNGSGR
+4035 VQMVWFQAPNGSGR

-4073 AWSQIVAGDEPV
+4073 AWSQIVAGDTPA

-4093 RRWSTGLTEVTTSR
+4093 RRWSTGLTEVTAGR
-4107 AGELGLWRR
+4107 ADEIGLWQR
-4116 ILDGDDPTIGSRPLD
+4116 ILNGDDPTIGSRPLD

-4138 TVQRI
+4138 TVQRL
-4143 RTSLPVEV
+4143 RTSLPVQV
-4151 TERLLTTVPNVFRGS
+4151 TERLLTAVPNAFRGS

-4181 WRRERGAAVRS
+4181 WRRERGASVRS

-4226 LDLGSVDIA
+4226 LDLGSLDIA

-4241 DSAGTLIKA
+4241 DSAGALIKA

-4267 LRYLDPA
+4267 LRYLDSD
-4274 GTEALSDHAAP
+4274 GTEALSGYAAP

-4326 PAVLDINA
+4326 PAALDINA

-4349 AFPAGILGADEV
+4349 AFPAGILDADEV
-4361 DRLIELWTQALTS
+4361 DRLIELWTQALTA
-4374 ITEHASA
+4374 ITEHASTE
-4381 DGAGGLT
+4381 GAGGFT

-4402 EVLENRFPDL
+4402 EVLEKKFPDL

-4455 TVDSVRMHAAVDKL
+4455 VVDAERMHSAVNKL

-4481 HNSSGESLQI
+4481 HNSTGESLQI
-4491 VQSSVTVPWA
+4491 VQSSVTVPWS
-4501 EIDLRGEADVEAAL
+4501 EVDLRGEADVDAAL
-4515 EGVLEADRGVRFEMD
+4515 EAVLAADRGVRFEMD

-4585 VPAYRDYLTW
+4585 VPAYRDYLAW
-4595 MRQRDVSIS
+4595 MRQRDVAIS

-4627 RQLSTVSCESE
+4627 RQLSTVSSETE

-4661 TLVQTAWGVVLAT
+4661 TLVQTAWGIVLAT
-4674 LTGRDDVV
+4674 LTGREDVV

-4704 INTLPVRVTLDPSE
+4704 INTLPVRVTLDRAE
-4718 TLGALVDRVQSEQAS
+4718 TLGALVDRVQAEQAA

-4810 YLPELFD
+4810 YLPELFEL
-4817 VEDVDAIVDRVER
+4817 EDVHAIVDRVER
-4830 VLGAVLADEQQ
+4830 VLDAVLADEQQ
-4841 PLARLSLLD
+4841 PLARLRLLAD
-4850 QAEFGSLAPVFG
+4850 TEFASLAPVFG
-4862 IEGRS
+4862 LEGRS

-4875 SDAAAIDPDAIA
+4875 SDAAAVDPDAIA
-4887 LRSVDG
+4887 VRSVDG
-4893 ELTYRELDRRSNRLA
+4893 ELTYRELDRQSNRLA
-4908 RILLSHGVHTET
+4908 RILIGRGVRTET

-4925 IARSIESVL
+4925 IARSVESVL

-4965 GASFGVTTRAH
+4965 GATFGVTTRSH

-4981 STVAWII
+4981 STVPWIV
-4988 LDDLATDGPNGVGDE
+4988 LDDLATDGPSAVSDE
-5003 PIADSERHGRITLD
+5003 PVADDERHGRVTLA

-5052 YGVSKKSRT
+5052 YRVTKDSRT

-5079 FGAGATMVIVPPT
+5079 FGVGATMVIVPPT
-5092 VYGGEELASLLASEA
+5092 VYGGAELASLLAEES

-5115 SALASVDPTG
+5115 SALASVDPAG

-5131 VVVGGEAVPAE
+5131 VVVGGEAVPSE
-5142 LVGKWAPGRNL
+5142 LVTKWAPGRNL
-5153 YNGYGPTEATIMSN
+5153 FNGYGPTEATIMSN

-5180 GGPVRGVHEV
+5180 GGPVRGVYEV
-5190 VLNSRLQPVP
+5190 VLDSRLQPVP

-5234 GAPGS
+5234 GAPGA

-5249 WSPDLTVE
+5249 WSPDLTIE

-5310 LAGEAVDTFD
+5310 LTGDDPAHAVDSFD
-5320 TAVLRDHL
+5320 TAVLCDHL

-5338 SAIVVLETIPLTPVG
+5338 SAIVVLESIPLTPVG

-5359 LPIPEFGAATSYREP
+5359 LPVPEFGSATSYREP
-5374 TTPAELTVAAVFAE
+5374 STPAELTVAAVFAE
-5388 ILDIDRVGAD
+5388 ILEVDRVGAD
-5398 DSFFE
+5398 DGFFE

-5417 VNAEFGTAI
+5417 VNAEFGTSI

-5436 VSGLANAVGT
+5436 VSGLASAVGT
-5446 ADTRSHRPALV
+5446 ADTREQRPALV
-5457 AVQRPEHIPLSLAQ
+5457 AAARPEHIPLSLAQ
-5471 QRMWFINRFDTSSA
+5471 QRMWFINQFDTSSA

-5494 LTGQLDTAALAAA
+5494 LTGRLDTAALAAA
-5507 VFDVLERH
+5507 VVDVLGRH
-5515 ESLRTTFPEGPQF
+5515 ESLRTTFPDGPEF
-5528 PVQLVHPAGDVAPTV
+5528 PVQLVHPAAEVAPAV
-5543 EPERIDAGVLT
+5543 ESERIDAAVLT
-5554 HRVAL
+5554 DRVAL

-5577 FQVLDTTDAA
+5577 FEVLDAGVDASE
-5587 ADDQVFVLAMVV
+5587 DPVFVLAMVV

-5626 RAPDWRP
+5626 KAPNWQP
-5633 LPVQYADYTLWQR
+5633 LPVQYADYTMWQR
-5646 SLLGDEKDESSV
+5646 SLLGDEQDPSSV
-5658 AAAQLKYWTT
+5658 AAAQLEHWSTA
-5668 TLAGLPDLLPLPTDR
+5668 LAGLPDLLPLPTDR

-5699 VDAEIHRALV
+5699 VDADIHRTLV
-5709 EVTREQNVSM
+5709 DITREQNVSM
-5719 FMVLHAAFA
+5719 FMVLHAAYA

-5743 TPVAGRGDAGLD
+5743 TPVAGRGDAALD

-5767 RSRVVDSASFVD
+5767 RSRVDESATFDD
-5779 LLTQVKAQDLDA
+5779 LLNQVKAHDLDA

-5847 VAKQDLQLLVSENFG
+5847 VAKQDLQLLLSETF
-5862 DDGRPAGFE
+5862 DDQGRPSGFE

-5877 TSLFDAATV
+5877 TSLFDAASV
-5886 DAIAARLVRVLDA
+5886 EAIAARLIRVLDA
-5899 VGNDLLTA
+5899 VGRDRHA
-5907 VGDIDILGA
+5907 VVGDIEILGA
-5916 DEKQALAPARGSADV
+5916 DEQRALVPARGNPDAAV
-5931 ALRTWPEMLAASVAL
+5931 RTWPELLAAAVAL
-5946 DPYAVAVTYRGV
+5946 DPYAVAVTYRGI

-6007 GAAFLPVDPNYPS
+6007 GAAFLPVDPNYPA
-6020 DRIAHMLDDSRAAM
+6020 DRIAHMLEDSHAAM
-6034 GLTDIDSKESLPDT
+6034 GLTDIDSRGSLPDT
-6048 VPWLVLDDPETSSE
+6048 VPWLVLDDPEISAE
-6062 LSRYPVDAVTDSERT
+6062 LSRYPADAVTDVERT
-6077 ATLHLD
+6077 ATLHID

-6100 VAVRHRGMANL
+6100 VAVRHRGLANL
-6111 QAEVIERFR
+6111 QAEVLERFR

-6129 IASPSFDASVY
+6129 IASPSFDASIY

-6154 VPPGTFGGSELAD
+6154 VPPGVFGGGDLAD

-6182 ALSSIDETRLGTVRV
+6182 ALSSIDETRLGNVRV

-6212 WAPGRKMFNGYGPT
+6212 WAPGRQMFNGYGPT

-6239 PGGTVDVGSPGT
+6239 PGGTVDVGRPGT
-6251 GFRFL
+6251 GFRFQ

-6279 TARGYLR
+6279 TARGYLG
-6286 RFGLTAERFVADP
+6286 RFGLTSERFVADP
-6299 FGTPGERMYRTGDVV
+6299 FGTPGDRMYRTGDVV
-6314 RWGSTGAVE
+6314 RWGSAGAVE

-6345 SALTEHEEVG
+6345 SALTENDQVG

-6381 TVDTEALRD
+6381 SVDTEALRD

-6419 DRRALPIPEL
+6419 DRRALPVPEL
-6429 TVSTTPYRA
+6429 TTSTTPYRA
-6438 PSTDVEAAIAD
+6438 PATDVEAAIAD
-6449 AFAQVLGVER
+6449 AFAQVLGVDR

-6483 EGAIGV
+6483 ENAIGV

-6500 TPAGLAARVASDA
+6500 TPAGLAARVAA
-6513 DAAGADLDSVFGV
+6513 DAETGGADLDSVFGV
-6526 MIPLRGTGAK
+6526 VIPLRGSGSK

-6551 YAGIVSKLTDDRP
+6551 YAGLVSHLSDDRP

-6576 TTFGS
+6576 STFGS

-6592 IRTVQPVGPYHLLG
+6592 IRAVQPVGPYHLLG

-6625 SEVRTLAL
+6625 SDVRTLAL
-6633 LDSYVDGHDDDNLD
+6633 LDSYVDGHDGEAVE
-6647 GALSVENLLGG
+6647 GALSVENLLAG
-6658 LGLDLTAQPSAEPL
+6658 LGLDLTAQHSTEPL

-6683 SLGQTTGVTAD
+6683 SLGQTTGVSAD

-6708 IMAEFVP
+6708 IMAEFIP

-6750 VIHDVEVFHNEM
+6750 VIHDVDVFHNEM

-6767 ADVIGPIVDSHLGN
+6767 ATVIGPVVDSHLGN
-6781 TAE
+6781 TPE